1 MKNPKRNPVER
12 FCALLLAFIMVF
24 TLVLPDGA
32 LSVSAAGNNSDEA
45 SGEPEASTEKT
56 TDVEVTIF
64 EKVPTTEN
72 PDNKVA
78 IQGADLQIKEA
89 DTDNVVANGQ
99 SDANGKVKVENL
111 TYDTEKSYEYT
122 VSKAGYQSLE
132 NKSVSIG
139 TVNEVE
145 VTLEMSDISLGD
157 LSAVEL
163 SPNKEGVPSQVQAV
177 INNKIDN
184 FEVGGAAQYK
194 WESSNPAVADVDGN
208 GLITAKGRGSATITV
223 SRNGKSA
230 QTTIKVK
237 EVPSMELNVTP
248 DNGTDVKSV
257 TAKASLPTDA
267 AGGTVTFSVN
277 GADNVVNVAADGTA
291 ELILNGAVMGTLNI
305 SAVYSGNELYYE
317 ASASTN
323 GSYKQSK
330 DITLKDEK
338 NSSNTTIT
346 YGVNEVPA
354 LSVFDAEDRV
364 VTFSSSDSSVIE
376 ATPDGKLT
384 VKGEG
389 TAKIIA
395 TAAESDN
402 YTEASA
408 SYEVTVNKN
417 TIKNTITFADFE
429 WNVADASKVYDGNKK
444 IRITGTLKNADVI
457 DNVQVTV
464 SAQLKKSGVGSY
476 SEFTVTDDDADI
488 NLKGA
493 NNYKITTDFSN
504 KNVQLAEGKTVNITP
519 RPVYV
524 KVAVKEGK
532 TTKFAYG
539 TIKAD
544 LQTAVEENY
553 EVVLAGKYEDG
564 NILEP
569 DKEQGLLSPAKLEL
583 KNYAKV
589 ALKGFNDNNTVYY
602 VGGYTA
608 EVIPVITNKNAGN
621 YEIRVDSENIAK
633 YSSDLTIEKEKET
646 QASLNDLVKI
656 VGADG
661 IYQNEKD
668 GSVYIRGNQAV
679 TLKLEFKETNAYY
692 DQIWVSKGE
701 KQADG
706 QEIYYDAIN
715 SGISFDDSKDKEYT
729 LKVSLRNSK
738 NAETVTDGVEYQK
751 ITVDAISPTADFKD
765 LGNAGQFNKVLPN
778 NWKGFGNF
786 SKDKIK
792 KYLVT
797 SDDATSKV
805 KSLKTCKITVDND
818 DAEAIVE
825 KISEAVKNDSVWEE
839 TSSVET
845 SSVKFDKEGNY
856 IVLALVEDNVGNK
869 AVYASNGLVFDL
881 TAPDVSVKI
890 IEPEENTGCNQ
901 KVNFT
906 VEINDKDITSGVDKI
921 EVIAMDSDKDEDVTA
936 EYIETVKV
944 AGGFDED
951 NKMVIDS
958 CTLNSEKINT
968 IVGSEQDGT
977 LQSIQAHANFTVNGE
992 LSINK
997 YQSGYAIV
1005 KVIVYDKAGNNKE
1018 ITTKREKVD
1027 VVAPKVNV
1035 KYDKDSATNSKYINS
1050 SERTMTITYT
1060 ERNFIK
1066 SGLRFKVSVNGTES
1080 DNLTLDELEALECVT
1095 VNGPV
1100 DSENGSEPDNYKDDR
1115 TNTYQITFSGDGAYE
1130 VIPKITDAAGNT
1142 NMNTNGKIE
1151 IEYENSNS
1159 QANELFVLDSTA
1171 PTVDVKYSPEKSVR
1185 ENEYFNS
1192 KRTMT
1197 LTITERNFDES
1208 TLKFKLVSDGETV
1221 ESDNKS
1227 DTEKEKVLTMK
1238 DLTEK
1243 GLVIKK
1249 TEDKEAEVNEEKR
1262 TDARKIVYEI
1272 EFNNDGF
1279 YQLIPYLTDLAGNE
1293 YNGSIESEITKYQE
1307 FCIDKKAPEV
1317 TVKYNDNELTLHNDK
1332 YFNQQRTAEVT
1343 IKERNFNADDLEF
1356 TLTRDGDKQTYKG
1369 FSALEQAIG
1378 KLKDCDITEIKDSEE
1393 KTAKQK
1399 HTDERV
1405 HTFSITFGQ
1414 KGEDYDYKISVKT
1427 TDLAGNSNDSVKDEN
1442 IGAETVA
1449 TGKEF
1454 TVDMLAPSFSI
1465 SYELLDDEGNV
1476 SSKIKESEVTTNE
1489 DKRVYKNK
1497 TIKAKVTIE
1506 ERNFKSTEDVFKDSI
1521 KVIEEATD
1529 VAGVAVEVKN
1539 QQNVAESLDKWNA
1552 ESGTIKYTNTGF
1564 VFEEEANYTFNLS
1577 YTDLAGN
1584 TAELVPQSDKG
1595 YRFTVDKTAP
1605 TGSLLVKNENLLER
1619 LVEKLLD
1626 EVSFKFF
1633 NLKSKSIEVTTKGL
1647 DVTSPIKV
1655 SYYKDWQDGHG
1666 DFDALEEEALSSKSW
1681 TKLNL
1686 KGREEEEEKKEYNI
1700 AKEEKEYS
1708 YLVEKDEQFVPY
1720 ARIEDKAGNIVYL
1733 NNDGIICESKVADIN
1748 INIDTK
1754 KPSTAAF
1761 EVKEEDVVYN
1771 GNVEFNIDVKDEATK
1786 DKNNKKDVY
1795 SGINE
1800 IKYEV
1805 YSAESPEGADGN
1817 VKGTISFEPSERVQY
1832 YNIPNIKI
1840 PVKEQSRYNSNDVTI
1855 KVTVIDNAGN
1865 ENYDTKNLKIDIT
1878 DPSIDVSYNN
1888 NDVKNETYF
1897 KNNRTMTIKYT
1908 ERNITPDG
1916 LTFDFVAGDVTYK
1929 KIKLEK
1935 LRSEISEKNLG
1946 ITISEGK
1953 DSQASVDAKDY
1964 TDDRTLTYSITF
1976 DGGKEK
1982 DMDYQIIPYIE
1993 DLAGNTSYKTDESG
2007 KIIDNVKYANGKVAS
2022 QKFTVDKV
2030 QPEMNVSYY
2039 LVDSNGNRG
2048 EKIEVSTDKINR
2060 LYKNKTIRAVVKI
2073 TERNFALENGFS
2085 EEDKQVIPHFTWTN
2099 YDGNQGS
2106 VADYEAAATNL
2117 TNWLTS
2123 DKVIRT
2129 QSFDFIADGDY
2140 SFTMEYTDLA
2150 GNSLKEEYGTH
2161 YCTVD
2166 KTAPKIHVEYT
2177 SDNQTVQP
2185 GEIELNRLYK
2195 NKDITATVTI
2205 EERNFQRENN
2215 AVNFE
2220 NGQMSLSYT
2229 AKNLQG
2235 SDINTENYTGTANT
2249 RGEWSTNVYTRT
2261 KTFTFSQDANYTLG
2275 LVYRDLAGNE
2285 AVYDTRYFTVDKTAP
2300 TGSMTIEDNSGTAKT
2315 WIQWIQQVF
2324 FDIFTQSQ
2332 KGVSMTSA
2340 DETAGVAS
2348 TQYYKYHPD
2357 SESRHTFDGL
2367 STQNLDSIS
2376 SWSDGYSTSVNADEQ
2391 VIVYEKITDRAGNV
2405 TYINNQ
2411 EGVIADNTS
2420 PTAPEIKITAAE
2432 PAQGIYNASVP
2443 FTIDV
2448 TDPENGGTYAGLK
2461 EVSYEITN
2469 NGKVT
2474 QSGNYNSDLSDP
2486 TARVHNIHRSE
2497 TVNAEL
2503 NNSNHVTIKVK
2514 AVDYAGNQSEATK
2527 DLKIDIT
2534 HPEVTITFDL
2544 NNPLNGKYYKTTRTA
2559 TISVKERNF
2568 DTNAVDLKI
2577 TNTDGTMPSVSGWSI
2592 SSQAGESDDAI
2603 NTCRV
2608 EFSAD
2613 GDYNMTMQC
2622 KDQAGNESNT
2632 VKVDEFTIDKTIPV
2646 ISVSY
2651 DNNSAATPGYY
2662 NANRTATITIKEHN
2676 FNAAEVNSQIT
2687 AALQGSGISAPG
2699 VGGWSNSGDTH
2710 TASVTFSDDGDYTF
2724 DIDYTDLAGNAAADY
2739 TQDSF
2744 TVDKTKPEVE
2754 FFDIEDKSA
2763 NNGVVAPGVKYSD
2776 VNYLESGVEIKIEGA
2791 EHESKELTGSRSS
2804 IANGE
2809 SIKMNDFEY
2818 TQDNDDVYTMTA
2830 VISDKAGNKT
2840 EKKIMFSVNRFG
2852 SNYSFSDTT
2861 KEFLDEVYSNSAK
2874 DLVITETNVDSLVFN
2889 GISYSLDNKTTE
2901 LKQGTDYTVKE
2912 TGGEGSWKQY
2922 TYTIKKENF
2931 EKEGRYSVTID
2942 SEDKATNTMNNKVKE
2957 RNINFVID
2965 KTPPTV
2971 VITGIE
2977 ESSYRA
2983 DSRDMS
2989 VNVSDNTAV
2998 KRLDIMVDGKSVA
3011 TYSQEDVKEAGGK
3024 IVYTLNSSNSKQK
3037 VKAVAVDMADNEAT
3051 SDNHNILITTN
3062 LFIQYINNK
3071 PLFIGSIIALV
3082 LIAGGA
3088 IYFFVFRRKKSEDA
3102 ADAN

>member
-56 TDVEVTIF
+56 TDVEFTIF

-89 DTDNVVANGQ
+89 GTDNVVANGQ

-267 AGGTVTFSVN
+267 TGGTVTFSVN
-277 GADNVVNVAADGTA
+277 GADNVVDVAADGTA

-364 VTFSSSDSSVIE
+364 VTFSSDDPKVIE
-376 ATPDGKLT
+376 ATPEGKLT
-384 VKGEG
+384 VKGAG
-389 TAKIIA
+389 TAKITA

-402 YTEASA
+402 YIKASA
-408 SYEVTVNKN
+408 SYNIIVSQKPIGE
-417 TIKNTITFADFE
+417 ITFDDFE
-429 WNVADASKVYDGNKK
+429 WNTTSASKVYDRSKK
-444 IRITGTLKNADVI
+444 ISITGTLKSDKLVGNDQI
-457 DNVQVTV
+457 TVTV
-464 SAQLKKSGVGSY
+464 NAQLKKEDVGNY
-476 SEFTVTDDDADI
+476 SEFTITDADSDI

-544 LQTAVEENY
+544 LQKAVEENY

-646 QASLNDLVKI
+646 QASLNNLVEI

-679 TLKLEFKETNAYY
+679 TLKLNFKETNAYY

-729 LKVSLRNSK
+729 LRVSLRNSK
-738 NAETVTDGVEYQK
+738 NASTVTDGVEYQK
-751 ITVDAISPTADFKD
+751 ITVDATSPTADFKD

-778 NWKGFGNF
+778 DWKGFGNF

-818 DAEAIVE
+818 EAEAIVE
-825 KISEAVKNDSVWEE
+825 KISEAVKNDSVWE
-839 TSSVET
+839 ET

-881 TAPDVSVKI
+881 TKPTVTIKADDAKEEAGPDGN
-890 IEPEENTGCNQ
+890 IE
-901 KVNFT
+901 FT
-906 VEINDKDITSGVDKI
+906 IDVNDKDITSGIDRVEIKTLDAGK
-921 EVIAMDSDKDEDVTA
+921 EVSSEEVNSAGTWDSSLESIKNHSSFSF
-936 EYIETVKV
+936 K
-944 AGGFDED
+944 
-951 NKMVIDS
+951 K
-958 CTLNSEKINT
+958 TLNIN
-968 IVGSEQDGT
+968 E
-977 LQSIQAHANFTVNGE
+977 
-992 LSINK
+992 
-997 YQSGYAIV
+997 YPSGYAEIQV
-1005 KVIVYDKAGNNKE
+1005 TAYDKAENDSETASK
-1018 ITTKREKVD
+1018 TVQVD
-1027 VVAPKVNV
+1027 VIKPEVKVS
-1035 KYDKDSATNSKYINS
+1035 YDSTSS
-1050 SERTMTITYT
+1050 SEYIKSNTRTMTITYT
-1060 ERNFIK
+1060 ERNFTED
-1066 SGLRFKVSVNGTES
+1066 GLAFDVSIDNEQKTVSLNELKTFEPRITVAKGT
-1080 DNLTLDELEALECVT
+1080 
-1095 VNGPV
+1095 
-1100 DSENGSEPDNYKDDR
+1100 SENADEHVY
-1115 TNTYQITFSGDGAYE
+1115 TLTFNGDGAYK

-1142 NMNTNGKIE
+1142 NMNINGKIE

-1159 QANELFVLDSTA
+1159 QANELFVLDNTA
-1171 PTVDVKYSPEKSVR
+1171 PQISVSYDKDSETNPKSEYVKD
-1185 ENEYFNS
+1185 S
-1192 KRTMT
+1192 KREMT
-1197 LTITERNFDES
+1197 IVYTERNFTENGLTFNVSINGEKKEDVS
-1208 TLKFKLVSDGETV
+1208 LKELKKIDAEHIKVSEPEDSQKDVKELKNYTNDRTNKYTITFIGDGAYEVTPKITDAAGNTNDGV
-1221 ESDNKS
+1221 
-1227 DTEKEKVLTMK
+1227 TYA
-1238 DLTEK
+1238 
-1243 GLVIKK
+1243 
-1249 TEDKEAEVNEEKR
+1249 DKESSANELFILDSTAPKV
-1262 TDARKIVYEI
+1262 TITYNDD
-1272 EFNNDGF
+1272 NNDVKVH
-1279 YQLIPYLTDLAGNE
+1279 
-1293 YNGSIESEITKYQE
+1293 NG
-1307 FCIDKKAPEV
+1307 
-1317 TVKYNDNELTLHNDK
+1317 K
-1332 YFNQQRTAEVT
+1332 YFNHKRSAKVSIE
-1343 IKERNFNADDLEF
+1343 ERNFNSENLGF
-1356 TLTRDGDKQTYKG
+1356 TLTRDNKSATYDS
-1369 FSALEQAIG
+1369 FEE
-1378 KLKDCDITEIKDSEE
+1378 LKKAVKDNKWEDCSIIEEIKDNQDDKTKETYDNKRTHEFKIEFGQENEE
-1393 KTAKQK
+1393 HDYTI
-1399 HTDERV
+1399 
-1405 HTFSITFGQ
+1405 SIT
-1414 KGEDYDYKISVKT
+1414 T
-1427 TDLAGNSNDSVKDEN
+1427 TDLAGNSNSSVADKH

-1454 TVDMLAPSFSI
+1454 TVDMLAPV
-1465 SYELLDDEGNV
+1465 L
-1476 SSKIKESEVTTNE
+1476 
-1489 DKRVYKNK
+1489 
-1497 TIKAKVTIE
+1497 
-1506 ERNFKSTEDVFKDSI
+1506 
-1521 KVIEEATD
+1521 
-1529 VAGVAVEVKN
+1529 EVK
-1539 QQNVAESLDKWNA
+1539 
-1552 ESGTIKYTNTGF
+1552 Y
-1564 VFEEEANYTFNLS
+1564 
-1577 YTDLAGN
+1577 
-1584 TAELVPQSDKG
+1584 
-1595 YRFTVDKTAP
+1595 FT
-1605 TGSLLVKNENLLER
+1605 
-1619 LVEKLLD
+1619 
-1626 EVSFKFF
+1626 
-1633 NLKSKSIEVTTKGL
+1633 
-1647 DVTSPIKV
+1647 
-1655 SYYKDWQDGHG
+1655 YKD
-1666 DFDALEEEALSSKSW
+1666 
-1681 TKLNL
+1681 
-1686 KGREEEEEKKEYNI
+1686 KEG
-1700 AKEEKEYS
+1700 K
-1708 YLVEKDEQFVPY
+1708 
-1720 ARIEDKAGNIVYL
+1720 
-1733 NNDGIICESKVADIN
+1733 
-1748 INIDTK
+1748 
-1754 KPSTAAF
+1754 
-1761 EVKEEDVVYN
+1761 
-1771 GNVEFNIDVKDEATK
+1771 
-1786 DKNNKKDVY
+1786 
-1795 SGINE
+1795 
-1800 IKYEV
+1800 
-1805 YSAESPEGADGN
+1805 
-1817 VKGTISFEPSERVQY
+1817 
-1832 YNIPNIKI
+1832 
-1840 PVKEQSRYNSNDVTI
+1840 
-1855 KVTVIDNAGN
+1855 
-1865 ENYDTKNLKIDIT
+1865 
-1878 DPSIDVSYNN
+1878 
-1888 NDVKNETYF
+1888 
-1897 KNNRTMTIKYT
+1897 
-1908 ERNITPDG
+1908 
-1916 LTFDFVAGDVTYK
+1916 
-1929 KIKLEK
+1929 
-1935 LRSEISEKNLG
+1935 
-1946 ITISEGK
+1946 EGK
-1953 DSQASVDAKDY
+1953 DEITEDIENAKC
-1964 TDDRTLTYSITF
+1964 
-1976 DGGKEK
+1976 EK
-1982 DMDYQIIPYIE
+1982 DRF
-1993 DLAGNTSYKTDESG
+1993 YKNAP
-2007 KIIDNVKYANGKVAS
+2007 ID
-2022 QKFTVDKV
+2022 
-2030 QPEMNVSYY
+2030 M
-2039 LVDSNGNRG
+2039 
-2048 EKIEVSTDKINR
+2048 EVS
-2060 LYKNKTIRAVVKI
+2060 I
-2073 TERNFALENGFS
+2073 TERNFDKESLKLSYTAIDALEKTIEDAKATSS
-2085 EEDKQVIPHFTWTN
+2085 EWDKKTKTFKFDKEAN
-2099 YDGNQGS
+2099 YTLNS
-2106 VADYEAAATNL
+2106 
-2117 TNWLTS
+2117 
-2123 DKVIRT
+2123 I
-2129 QSFDFIADGDY
+2129 
-2140 SFTMEYTDLA
+2140 EYTDLA
-2150 GNSLKEEYGTH
+2150 GNSLKVAGQY
-2161 YCTVD
+2161 YFTVD
-2166 KTAPKIHVEYT
+2166 KTAPTGKIIMSSDTNEPGIKKQMSSTTLFEKFENFIFGLFSNNKINLTMEGEDTISSVDEIKYYLDEGATGIITNLEKLNKNPWTLYTAPLSFNKENSKFVPYLYLKDKAGNETYITSNGVIYDTAKPNAPQITITTKEPVLAGVSDSGIEIFNSDVEFSISVEDPVVNGTYSGLASVSYKIINNGTVTQKGSFDKELKPASMMVQSIEDKKVKVEASQNNSNDIVIEVTATDNAGNTTTEKKQIAIDTTPPEITVSYDNNNVANGKYFKADRTMTVEYKERNFDESKLT
-2177 SDNQTVQP
+2177 FDVTTNGKSQTVSLSQLKNGEVNGIKVISGPEDSEKTKEFETYTDNRTNTYKILFNAGGNNGDMDYSIVPHIIDKANNKQNKETQYKAGTEAKTEFTIDKKAPVISMAYSAEGETINP
-2185 GEIELNRLYK
+2185 GGNEVSRVYR
-2195 NKDITATVTI
+2195 NKTITATATI
-2205 EERNFQRENN
+2205 EERNFSNSNSFSEDPKQMNLTYD
-2215 AVNFE
+2215 ALNF
-2220 NGQMSLSYT
+2220 
-2229 AKNLQG
+2229 QG
-2235 SDINTENYTGTANT
+2235 SKVNTENYTGTANT

-2376 SWSDGYSTSVNADEQ
+2376 NWSDGYSTSVNADEQ

-3037 VKAVAVDMADNEAT
+3037 VKAVAVDMADNEAS

-3088 IYFFVFRRKKSEDA
+3088 VYFFVFRRKKSEDA

>member
-56 TDVEVTIF
+56 TDVEFTIF

-89 DTDNVVANGQ
+89 GTDNVVANGQ

-122 VSKAGYQSLE
+122 VSKAGYQALE

-184 FEVGGAAQYK
+184 FEVGGAPQYK

-267 AGGTVTFSVN
+267 TGGTVTFSVN
-277 GADNVVNVAADGTA
+277 GADNVVDVAADGTA

-444 IRITGTLKNADVI
+444 VRITGSLKNADVI

-464 SAQLKKSGVGSY
+464 SAQLKKSDVGSY
-476 SEFTVTDDDADI
+476 SKFTVTDDDSDI
-488 NLKGA
+488 KLKGA
-493 NNYKITTDFSN
+493 NNYKITTDFSE
-504 KNVQLAEGKTVNITP
+504 KEVQLAEGKTVNITP
-519 RPVYV
+519 RPVYI
-524 KVAVKEGK
+524 KAAVKEGK
-532 TTKFAYG
+532 TTEFAYG
-539 TIKAD
+539 TSKAD
-544 LQTAVEENY
+544 LQKAVEENY
-553 EVVLAGKYEDG
+553 EVVLAGTKGRIDETQS
-564 NILEP
+564 
-569 DKEQGLLSPAKLEL
+569 QGLIKEETIDL
-583 KNYAKV
+583 KDYAKV
-589 ALKGFNDNNTVYY
+589 ELAGLNKETVYY
-602 VGGYTA
+602 VEEYKS
-608 EVIPVITNKNAGN
+608 EVIPVVTNKDAGN
-621 YEIRVDSENIAK
+621 YEIRVNSENIAK
-633 YSSDLTIEKEKET
+633 YSSDLKIEKEKET
-646 QASLNDLVKI
+646 QASLNELVEI

-661 IYQNEKD
+661 IYQND
-668 GSVYIRGNQAV
+668 GSVYIRGNETA
-679 TLKLEFKETNAYY
+679 TLKLNFKKTNAYY

-715 SGISFDDSKDKEYT
+715 SGIRFDDSKDKEYN

-738 NAETVTDGVEYQK
+738 NASTVTDGVEYQK
-751 ITVDAISPTADFKD
+751 ITVDATSPTADFKD

-778 NWKGFGNF
+778 DWKGFGNF
-786 SKDKIK
+786 SNDKIEE
-792 KYLVT
+792 YRVT

-825 KISEAVKNDSVWEE
+825 KISEAVKNDSVWEK
-839 TSSVET
+839 TDT
-845 SSVKFDKEGNY
+845 VKFDKKGNY

-881 TAPDVSVKI
+881 TVPTVTIKANKAKETDGPDGNV
-890 IEPEENTGCNQ
+890 E
-901 KVNFT
+901 FT
-906 VEINDKDITSGVDKI
+906 INVNDKDITSGIDRVEIKTLDTGK
-921 EVIAMDSDKDEDVTA
+921 EVSSEEVNSADVVGAWDSSLESIK
-936 EYIETVKV
+936 KHSS
-944 AGGFDED
+944 FSF
-951 NKMVIDS
+951 KK
-958 CTLNSEKINT
+958 TL
-968 IVGSEQDGT
+968 D
-977 LQSIQAHANFTVNGE
+977 
-992 LSINK
+992 INK
-997 YQSGYAIV
+997 YPSGYAEIQV
-1005 KVIVYDKAGNNKE
+1005 TAYDKAGNQNE
-1018 ITTKREKVD
+1018 PVSETVKVD
-1027 VVAPKVNV
+1027 VIKPEVKVS
-1035 KYDKDSATNSKYINS
+1035 YDSTLNSEYIKSNT
-1050 SERTMTITYT
+1050 RKMIITYT
-1060 ERNFIK
+1060 ERNFIED
-1066 SGLRFKVSVNGTES
+1066 GLTFDVSIDGVENKNVKLADIDQRISVAKTSEEK
-1080 DNLTLDELEALECVT
+1080 DKHVYTLTF
-1095 VNGPV
+1095 N
-1100 DSENGSEPDNYKDDR
+1100 
-1115 TNTYQITFSGDGAYE
+1115 GDGAYK
-1130 VIPKITDAAGNT
+1130 VTPHIKDAAGNT
-1142 NMNTNGKIE
+1142 NNGVT
-1151 IEYENSNS
+1151 YEEESN
-1159 QANELFVLDSTA
+1159 ANELFILDSTA
-1171 PTVDVKYSPEKSVR
+1171 PRIDVSYETATTSKYLNKQEQIMTVTY
-1185 ENEYFNS
+1185 
-1192 KRTMT
+1192 
-1197 LTITERNFDES
+1197 TERNFTEDGLTFDISINGGKEKGY
-1208 TLKFKLVSDGETV
+1208 TLKQLEKLNYVKSVSEPVDSEKASNLETYTNERTNTYKITFKGNNSY
-1221 ESDNKS
+1221 
-1227 DTEKEKVLTMK
+1227 KVTPH
-1238 DLTEK
+1238 
-1243 GLVIKK
+1243 I
-1249 TEDKEAEVNEEKR
+1249 
-1262 TDARKIVYEI
+1262 
-1272 EFNNDGF
+1272 
-1279 YQLIPYLTDLAGNE
+1279 TDLAGNTAS
-1293 YNGSIESEITKYQE
+1293 GAAQE
-1307 FCIDKKAPEV
+1307 FVMDDTAPEV
-1317 TVKYNDNELTLHNDK
+1317 TVTYNDDKLELHNGK
-1332 YFNQQRTAEVT
+1332 YFNQQRTATVT
-1343 IKERNFNADDLEF
+1343 IKERNFDAEKLGF
-1356 TLTRDGDKQTYKG
+1356 SLTRKGIEKKYDK
-1369 FSALEQAIG
+1369 FSDLSEDISSWA
-1378 KLKDCDITEIKDSEE
+1378 DCDITGIVDSQAEE
-1393 KTAKQK
+1393 ENPESY
-1399 HTDERV
+1399 TDERTQ
-1405 HTFSITFGQ
+1405 TFTITFG
-1414 KGEDYDYKISVKT
+1414 KDGKDYDYEFSVNV
-1427 TDLAGNSNDSVKDEN
+1427 TDLAGNSNNKVVTDKFAKVK
-1442 IGAETVA
+1442 
-1449 TGKEF
+1449 TGDGF
-1454 TVDMLAPSFSI
+1454 TVDMVAPV
-1465 SYELLDDEGNV
+1465 LDLTYNTTTDVTADIIKNSDCFYTNAKKMSV
-1476 SSKIKESEVTTNE
+1476 KIAIT
-1489 DKRVYKNK
+1489 
-1497 TIKAKVTIE
+1497 
-1506 ERNFKSTEDVFKDSI
+1506 ERNFAKNPKFEDEKPEFGDEKPKIDEKAKDVSG
-1521 KVIEEATD
+1521 EAITTFESHD
-1529 VAGVAVEVKN
+1529 I
-1539 QQNVAESLDKWNA
+1539 QQAKDWKTPEDN
-1552 ESGTIKYTNTGF
+1552 KYTF
-1564 VFEEEANYTFNLS
+1564 DLEYDKEANYTIKVT

-1584 TAELVPQSDKG
+1584 KAILGGTDKEMPDTS
-1595 YRFTVDKTAP
+1595 FTLDWTAP
-1605 TGSLLVKNENLLER
+1605 SGSVKVGDGSGEQGLIDR
-1619 LVEKLLD
+1619 L
-1626 EVSFKFF
+1626 FKFF
-1633 NLKSKSIEVTTKGL
+1633 VKAIKDKNEYIT
-1647 DVTSPIKV
+1647 VTSSDEISPVKV
-1655 SYYKDWQDGHG
+1655 SYYKY
-1666 DFDALEEEALSSKSW
+1666 
-1681 TKLNL
+1681 NP
-1686 KGREEEEEKKEYNI
+1686 EEKSSSLDETGKGESKKLKVLENLSDWKELSKDYEKNKNEKSYTVPVKL
-1700 AKEEKEYS
+1700 KE
-1708 YLVEKDEQFVPY
+1708 QIIPY
-1720 ARIEDKAGNIVYL
+1720 VKIEDKAGNITYL
-1733 NNDGIICESKVADIN
+1733 NGDGIILE
-1748 INIDTK
+1748 DTK
-1754 KPSTAAF
+1754 PSLDI
-1761 EVKEEDVVYN
+1761 VKEEKAVYN
-1771 GNVEFNIDVKDEATK
+1771 GDVKFSIEAK
-1786 DKNNKKDVY
+1786 DIEFGADGKPVY
-1795 SGINE
+1795 SGIKGLACKIYNGTTCTQSEIYGEINKDFIDNE
-1800 IKYEV
+1800 EAKKYFEDEIGDKGDELNTANKKNERVKRLKKEV
-1805 YSAESPEGADGN
+1805 LIDSKKNNSNN
-1817 VKGTISFEPSERVQY
+1817 VKIAVLVQ
-1832 YNIPNIKI
+1832 
-1840 PVKEQSRYNSNDVTI
+1840 
-1855 KVTVIDNAGN
+1855 DNAGN
-1865 ENYDTKNLKIDIT
+1865 THFVEESIKIDIT
-1878 DPSIDVSYNN
+1878 KPSITVSYDNN
-1888 NDVKNETYF
+1888 NVQNGTYF
-1897 KNNRTMTIKYT
+1897 NSNRTMTITYK
-1908 ERNITPDG
+1908 ERNIAQEG
-1916 LTFDFVAGDVTYK
+1916 LTFNFNDEN
-1929 KIKLEK
+1929 IKLKDLEDK
-1935 LRSEISEKNLG
+1935 KSLG
-1946 ITISEGK
+1946 VEVLKIE
-1953 DSQASVDAKDY
+1953 DSQENKKPEEY
-1964 TDDRTLTYSITF
+1964 TDARTLTCTIKFS
-1976 DGGKEK
+1976 GE
-1982 DMDYQIIPYIE
+1982 DMDYQIIPHIE
-1993 DLAGNTSYKTDESG
+1993 DLAGNKNDSIT
-2007 KIIDNVKYANGKVAS
+2007 YADGTMAS

-2073 TERNFALENGFS
+2073 TERNFALKDSFS
-2085 EEDKQVIPHFTWTN
+2085 KEGNQVVPTFTWTK
-2099 YDGNQGS
+2099 YDGSSTRVEDLEEN
-2106 VADYEAAATNL
+2106 AKTLKE
-2117 TNWLTS
+2117 WKTS

-2129 QSFDFIADGDY
+2129 QSFDFVADGDY
-2140 SFTMEYTDLA
+2140 SFTMKYTDLA
-2150 GNSLKEEYGTH
+2150 GNPTKYTDLDENSTSEYKERWF
-2161 YCTVD
+2161 TVD

-2220 NGQMSLSYT
+2220 NGQM
-2229 AKNLQG
+2229 NLTYDALNFQG
-2235 SDINTENYTGTANT
+2235 SKVNTENYTSTANT
-2249 RGEWSTNVYTRT
+2249 RNVWSSNGYTRT
-2261 KTFTFSQDANYTLG
+2261 KSFEFSVDANYTLG

-2300 TGSMTIEDNSGTAKT
+2300 TGSMTIEDNNGTAKT

-2367 STQNLDSIS
+2367 SIQNLDSIS
-2376 SWSDGYSTSVNADEQ
+2376 NWSDGYSTSVNADEQ

-2957 RNINFVID
+2957 SNINFVID

-3088 IYFFVFRRKKSEDA
+3088 IYFFIFRRKKSEDA

>member
-1 MKNPKRNPVER
+1 MKNSKRNPVER

-56 TDVEVTIF
+56 TDVEFTIF

-89 DTDNVVANGQ
+89 GTNNVVANGQ
-99 SDANGKVKVENL
+99 SDANGKVKVEKL

-267 AGGTVTFSVN
+267 TGGTVTFSVN
-277 GADNVVNVAADGTA
+277 GADNVVDVAADGTA
-291 ELILNGAVMGTLNI
+291 ELVLNGAVMGTLNI

-330 DITLKDEK
+330 GITLKDEK

-364 VTFSSSDSSVIE
+364 VTFSSDDPKVIE
-376 ATPDGKLT
+376 ATPEGTLT
-384 VKGEG
+384 VKGAG
-389 TAKIIA
+389 TAKITA
-395 TAAESDN
+395 TAEESDN

-444 IRITGTLKNADVI
+444 VRITGTLKNADVI

-464 SAQLKKSGVGSY
+464 SAQLKKSDVGSY
-476 SEFTVTDDDADI
+476 SKFTVIDDDSDI
-488 NLKGA
+488 TLKGA
-493 NNYKITTDFSN
+493 DNYVITTEFS
-504 KNVQLAEGKTVNITP
+504 KKKVQLAEGKTVNITP
-519 RPVYV
+519 RSVYV
-524 KVAVKEGK
+524 KAAVKEGK
-532 TTKFAYG
+532 TTELSYG
-539 TIKAD
+539 KTKKE
-544 LQTAVEENY
+544 LQEFVEENY
-553 EVVLAGKYEDG
+553 EVVLAGTKGCIDETQA
-564 NILEP
+564 
-569 DKEQGLLSPAKLEL
+569 QGLMGKDTIQLDE
-583 KNYAKV
+583 YAKV
-589 ALKGFNDNNTVYY
+589 ELDGFNDKEKVYY
-602 VGGYTA
+602 VGKYK
-608 EVIPVITNKNAGN
+608 VLPVVEKEDAGN
-621 YEIRVDSENIAK
+621 YEIKVDTGNIGK
-633 YSSDLTIEKEKET
+633 YNANLTVKKET
-646 QASLNDLVKI
+646 ETQDNLKNLVD
-656 VGADG
+656 VVNADG

-668 GSVYIRGNQAV
+668 GSVYIRGNQSA
-679 TLKLEFKETNAYY
+679 TLKLKFKKANAYY

-701 KQADG
+701 KQQDG

-715 SGISFDDSKDKEYT
+715 SGISFDDSEDKVYS

-738 NAETVTDGVEYQK
+738 NAETVTDGEKY
-751 ITVDAISPTADFKD
+751 ININVDATSPTADFAD
-765 LGNAGQFNKVLPN
+765 LGSAGQFTNKVLPSWN
-778 NWKGFGNF
+778 GFKNF
-786 SKDKIK
+786 SNDKEK
-792 KYLVT
+792 TYFVT
-797 SDDATSKV
+797 ASDNGSEV
-805 KSLKTCKITVDND
+805 KSLKTCKVKIGSNDNN
-818 DAEAIVE
+818 AIVAA
-825 KISEAVKNDSVWEE
+825 ISNAVKNDSLWVEE
-839 TSSVET
+839 DT
-845 SSVKFDKEGNY
+845 VKFAEEGNY
-856 IVLALVEDNVGNK
+856 IILALVEDNVGNK
-869 AVYASNGLVFDL
+869 SVYASNGLVFDL
-881 TAPDVSVKI
+881 TTPTVTITADSVDPKVGPDG
-890 IEPEENTGCNQ
+890 T
-901 KVNFT
+901 VNFQVEVNDT
-906 VEINDKDITSGVDKI
+906 NVTSGIEKVEI
-921 EVIAMDSDKDEDVTA
+921 IAMDSSNKEVSA
-936 EYIETVKV
+936 EEIENVKV
-944 AGGFDED
+944 SGGFDE
-951 NKMVIDS
+951 NSKKVTDS
-958 CTLNSEKINT
+958 YTLNSEEINK
-968 IVGSEQDGT
+968 IVGKEQDGT
-977 LQSIQAHANFTVNGE
+977 LESIQAHANFNIEGK

-997 YQSGYAIV
+997 YQSGYATV
-1005 KVIVYDKAGNNKE
+1005 KVIVYDKAGNQSDSAPR
-1018 ITTKREKVD
+1018 TVKVD
-1027 VVAPKVNV
+1027 VINPEIAVEYNI
-1035 KYDKDSATNSKYINS
+1035 DSDNEYIQS
-1050 SERTMTITYT
+1050 SSRTMTITYT
-1060 ERNFIK
+1060 ERNFKEGELTFDVSIDGDEVPDVVSLKDIK
-1066 SGLRFKVSVNGTES
+1066 EKTKERITASEVSSKEKDKHVCT
-1080 DNLTLDELEALECVT
+1080 LTF
-1095 VNGPV
+1095 N
-1100 DSENGSEPDNYKDDR
+1100 
-1115 TNTYQITFSGDGAYE
+1115 GDGAYK
-1130 VIPKITDAAGNT
+1130 VIPHITDAAGNKNEGIT
-1142 NMNTNGKIE
+1142 YKNQNSRANEIFILDKTAPEVNIKYNSDSDSQYIGNNTRTMTITYTERNFTKEGLTFDVSIDGVVQNVSLKDIKEKTKERITASEVISKETDKYVCTLTFKGDGAYKVIPHITDIVGNKNTKIE
-1151 IEYENSNS
+1151 YDNTDSK
-1159 QANELFVLDSTA
+1159 ANELFIL
-1171 PTVDVKYSPEKSVR
+1171 
-1185 ENEYFNS
+1185 
-1192 KRTMT
+1192 
-1197 LTITERNFDES
+1197 
-1208 TLKFKLVSDGETV
+1208 
-1221 ESDNKS
+1221 
-1227 DTEKEKVLTMK
+1227 
-1238 DLTEK
+1238 DLT
-1243 GLVIKK
+1243 
-1249 TEDKEAEVNEEKR
+1249 
-1262 TDARKIVYEI
+1262 
-1272 EFNNDGF
+1272 
-1279 YQLIPYLTDLAGNE
+1279 
-1293 YNGSIESEITKYQE
+1293 
-1307 FCIDKKAPEV
+1307 APEV
-1317 TVKYNDNELTLHNDK
+1317 TVTYNDDELALHNGK
-1332 YFNQQRTAEVT
+1332 YFNEQRTAT
-1343 IKERNFNADDLEF
+1343 ISIKERNFDSGKLGF
-1356 TLTRDGDKQTYKG
+1356 TLTRDG
-1369 FSALEQAIG
+1369 
-1378 KLKDCDITEIKDSEE
+1378 EE
-1393 KTAKQK
+1393 KTYNTFEELKKAVDGWDDCSITKNLEDNESDK
-1399 HTDERV
+1399 KPETYTDDRTQ
-1405 HTFSITFGQ
+1405 TFTITFGK
-1414 KGEDYDYKISVKT
+1414 KGDDHDYKISVKV
-1427 TDLAGNSNDSVKDEN
+1427 TDLAGNSNAGVTDKSAKVK
-1442 IGAETVA
+1442 
-1449 TGKEF
+1449 TGDDF
-1454 TVDMLAPSFSI
+1454 TVDMLAPK
-1465 SYELLDDEGNV
+1465 LDVKYYVHKDSEGKEV
-1476 SSKIKESEVTTNE
+1476 SSPIYITDSIGASEKSRFYKNATIFAEVTITEDNFVGESEF
-1489 DKRVYKNK
+1489 
-1497 TIKAKVTIE
+1497 AKGQMILTYE
-1506 ERNFKSTEDVFKDSI
+1506 AKDSQGI
-1521 KVIEEATD
+1521 DVETKDFKKLANTKEEWKTK
-1529 VAGVAVEVKN
+1529 EKN
-1539 QQNVAESLDKWNA
+1539 NVQ
-1552 ESGTIKYTNTGF
+1552 
-1564 VFEEEANYTFNLS
+1564 VFEFSMDANYKFGIS

-1584 TAELVPQSDKG
+1584 SVSCAP
-1595 YRFTVDKTAP
+1595 YYFTVDKTAP
-1605 TGSLLVKNENLLER
+1605 TGKIKMSSATDKPDSEKQMSSTTLFEQFKNFIFGLFSNKQIDIEMEGDDKTSS
-1619 LVEKLLD
+1619 VEEMKYYLD
-1626 EVSFKFF
+1626 EGATNIIS
-1633 NLKSKSIEVTTKGL
+1633 NLET
-1647 DVTSPIKV
+1647 
-1655 SYYKDWQDGHG
+1655 
-1666 DFDALEEEALSSKSW
+1666 
-1681 TKLNL
+1681 L
-1686 KGREEEEEKKEYNI
+1686 K
-1700 AKEEKEYS
+1700 EKEWEDYKS
-1708 YLVEKDEQFVPY
+1708 SISFSTENSKFVPY
-1720 ARIEDKAGNIVYL
+1720 LYLKDKAGNETYITSNGAIYDTAKPASPTIKITFTPKPKEGIYSADVPFTISVKDPEVDGTYSGLAEVSYKILNGVNVTQEGNYNSELNSANMVQEISKEETVKASL
-1733 NNDGIICESKVADIN
+1733 NN
-1748 INIDTK
+1748 
-1754 KPSTAAF
+1754 
-1761 EVKEEDVVYN
+1761 
-1771 GNVEFNIDVKDEATK
+1771 
-1786 DKNNKKDVY
+1786 
-1795 SGINE
+1795 
-1800 IKYEV
+1800 
-1805 YSAESPEGADGN
+1805 
-1817 VKGTISFEPSERVQY
+1817 
-1832 YNIPNIKI
+1832 
-1840 PVKEQSRYNSNDVTI
+1840 SNYVTI
-1855 KVTVIDNAGN
+1855 EVTAKDNAGN
-1865 ENYDTKNLKIDIT
+1865 ESEASKTIAIDIT
-1878 DPSIDVSYNN
+1878 KPELTVSYDK
-1888 NDVKNETYF
+1888 NDVKNGKYF
-1897 KNNRTMTIKYT
+1897 NADRTMTLTCK
-1908 ERNITPDG
+1908 ERN
-1916 LTFDFVAGDVTYK
+1916 FDAEKLMFDVTTNGK
-1929 KIKLEK
+1929 SKTVSLKDLQSDEDGIKV
-1935 LRSEISEKNLG
+1935 SEH
-1946 ITISEGK
+1946 T
-1953 DSQASVDAKDY
+1953 DSQSDKVFDNY
-1964 TDDRTLTYSITF
+1964 TDERTNTYKIHF
-1976 DGGKEK
+1976 NGGLNG
-1982 DMDYQIIPYIE
+1982 DMDYKIVPHITDKA
-1993 DLAGNTSYKTDESG
+1993 DLKNDGVDYDASVAPTEFTIDKKAPVISMAYSAEGETINPGES
-2007 KIIDNVKYANGKVAS
+2007 
-2022 QKFTVDKV
+2022 
-2030 QPEMNVSYY
+2030 
-2039 LVDSNGNRG
+2039 
-2048 EKIEVSTDKINR
+2048 EVSR
-2060 LYKNKTIRAVVKI
+2060 VYRNKTI
-2073 TERNFALENGFS
+2073 
-2085 EEDKQVIPHFTWTN
+2085 
-2099 YDGNQGS
+2099 
-2106 VADYEAAATNL
+2106 
-2117 TNWLTS
+2117 
-2123 DKVIRT
+2123 
-2129 QSFDFIADGDY
+2129 
-2140 SFTMEYTDLA
+2140 
-2150 GNSLKEEYGTH
+2150 
-2161 YCTVD
+2161 
-2166 KTAPKIHVEYT
+2166 
-2177 SDNQTVQP
+2177 
-2185 GEIELNRLYK
+2185 
-2195 NKDITATVTI
+2195 TATATI
-2205 EERNFQRENN
+2205 EERNFSNSNSFSEDPKQMNLTYD
-2215 AVNFE
+2215 ALNF
-2220 NGQMSLSYT
+2220 
-2229 AKNLQG
+2229 QG
-2235 SDINTENYTGTANT
+2235 SKVNTENYTGTANT
-2249 RGEWSTNVYTRT
+2249 RNVWSSNGYTRT
-2261 KTFTFSQDANYTLG
+2261 KSFEFSVDANYTLG

-2357 SESRHTFDGL
+2357 LESRHTFDGL

-2622 KDQAGNESNT
+2622 KDKAGNESNM
-2632 VKVDEFTIDKTIPV
+2632 VKVDEFTIDKTVPV

-2957 RNINFVID
+2957 SNINFVID

-3037 VKAVAVDMADNEAT
+3037 VKAVAVDMADNEAN
-3051 SDNHNILITTN
+3051 SDNHTILITTN

>member
-56 TDVEVTIF
+56 TDVEFTIF

-89 DTDNVVANGQ
+89 GTDNVVANGQ

-257 TAKASLPTDA
+257 TAKASLPADA

-277 GADNVVNVAADGTA
+277 GADNVVDVAADGTA

-330 DITLKDEK
+330 GITLKDEK

-364 VTFSSSDSSVIE
+364 VTFSSDDPKVIE
-376 ATPDGKLT
+376 ATPEGKLT
-384 VKGEG
+384 VKGAG
-389 TAKIIA
+389 TAKITA

-402 YTEASA
+402 YIKASA
-408 SYEVTVNKN
+408 SYNIIVSQKPIGE
-417 TIKNTITFADFE
+417 ITFDDFE
-429 WNVADASKVYDGNKK
+429 WNTTSASKVYDRSKK
-444 IRITGTLKNADVI
+444 ISITGTLKSDKLVGNDQI
-457 DNVQVTV
+457 TVTV
-464 SAQLKKSGVGSY
+464 NAQLKKEDVGNY
-476 SEFTVTDDDADI
+476 SEFTVTDADSDI

-544 LQTAVEENY
+544 LQKAVEENY

-589 ALKGFNDNNTVYY
+589 ALKGFNDNDTVYY
-602 VGGYTA
+602 VGSYTA

-646 QASLNDLVKI
+646 QASLNDLVEI

-661 IYQNEKD
+661 IYRNEKD
-668 GSVYIRGNQAV
+668 GSVYIRGNQAA
-679 TLKLEFKETNAYY
+679 TLKLNFKKTNAYY

-715 SGISFDDSKDKEYT
+715 SGINFDDSEDKEYT
-729 LKVSLRNSK
+729 LRVSLRNSK
-738 NAETVTDGVEYQK
+738 NASTVTDGVEYQK
-751 ITVDAISPTADFKD
+751 ITVDATSPTADFKD

-778 NWKGFGNF
+778 DWKGFGNF

-818 DAEAIVE
+818 EAEAIVE

-839 TSSVET
+839 KDSVQ
-845 SSVKFDKEGNY
+845 FNKEGNY

-881 TAPDVSVKI
+881 TAPDVSVEI
-890 IEPEENTGCNQ
+890 NEPKENDK
-901 KVNFT
+901 KVGFT
-906 VEINDKDITSGVDKI
+906 VKINDKDITSGVDEIK
-921 EVIAMDSDKDEDVTA
+921 VIAMDSDKDEDVTA

-951 NKMVIDS
+951 NKIVIDS

-977 LQSIQAHANFTVNGE
+977 LKSIQAHANFTVNGE
-992 LSINK
+992 LSIDK
-997 YQSGYAIV
+997 YQSGHATV
-1005 KVIVYDKAGNNKE
+1005 KVIVSDKARNSKDT
-1018 ITTKREKVD
+1018 IVTKKVD

-1035 KYDKDSATNSKYINS
+1035 KYDKNSGTSYIQG

-1060 ERNFIK
+1060 ERNFTEE
-1066 SGLRFKVSVNGTES
+1066 GLTFDVLINNAQKTVSLNELKTFEPRISVATGTSEKADEHVYTLTFK
-1080 DNLTLDELEALECVT
+1080 
-1095 VNGPV
+1095 
-1100 DSENGSEPDNYKDDR
+1100 
-1115 TNTYQITFSGDGAYE
+1115 GDGAYK
-1130 VIPKITDAAGNT
+1130 VIPHIKDTAGNT
-1142 NMNTNGKIE
+1142 NNGVT
-1151 IEYENSNS
+1151 YEDESN
-1159 QANELFVLDSTA
+1159 ANELFILDGTA
-1171 PTVDVKYSPEKSVR
+1171 PKINVTYSPEKSVR

-1192 KRTMT
+1192 ERKMT
-1197 LTITERNFDES
+1197 LTITERNFDKS
-1208 TLKFKLVSDGETV
+1208 TLKFDLISDGET
-1221 ESDNKS
+1221 KAGL
-1227 DTEKEKVLTMK
+1227 TKEELIKN
-1238 DLTEK
+1238 
-1243 GLVIKK
+1243 GLVITTKD
-1249 TEDKEAEVNEEKR
+1249 TESEFNEEQH
-1262 TDARKIVYEI
+1262 TDDRNIVYEI

-1293 YNGSIESEITKYQE
+1293 YEGSAESEITKYQE

-1317 TVKYNDNELTLHNDK
+1317 TVKYNDNDNKLKLHNGK
-1332 YFNQQRTAEVT
+1332 YFNQQRIAEVT

-1399 HTDERV
+1399 HTDERA

-1414 KGEDYDYKISVKT
+1414 KDEDHDYTISVVAM
-1427 TDLAGNSNDSVKDEN
+1427 DLAGKSNSSVTDKN

-1454 TVDMLAPSFSI
+1454 TVDMLAPTLTVQ
-1465 SYELLDDEGNV
+1465 YYVYQDKNGNELDEEH
-1476 SSKIKESEVTTNE
+1476 KESITEKINSE
-1489 DKRVYKNK
+1489 DCYKNAS
-1497 TIKAKVTIE
+1497 IHAEVIID
-1506 ERNFKSTEDVFKDSI
+1506 ERNFSEEKNGKDSFVENQMNLEYSA
-1521 KVIEEATD
+1521 KTYD
-1529 VAGVAVEVKN
+1529 KTEVKTTNFSDIAKERENWKPN
-1539 QQNVAESLDKWNA
+1539 QENRKDNIETLNLEFSED
-1552 ESGTIKYTNTGF
+1552 
-1564 VFEEEANYTFNLS
+1564 ANYTLS
-1577 YTDLAGN
+1577 ITYKDLAGN
-1584 TAELVPQSDKG
+1584 SISYASPK
-1595 YRFTVDKTAP
+1595 FTVDKTAP
-1605 TGSLLVKNENLLER
+1605 TGKIQIGKDEKDVGIIGKVFDFIYSFFTNNNKTEITMVGTDTMSPIVEQKYYIEKNRDIKNGNTGYER
-1619 LVEKLLD
+1619 L
-1626 EVSFKFF
+1626 S
-1633 NLKSKSIEVTTKGL
+1633 
-1647 DVTSPIKV
+1647 
-1655 SYYKDWQDGHG
+1655 
-1666 DFDALEEEALSSKSW
+1666 LEELI
-1681 TKLNL
+1681 
-1686 KGREEEEEKKEYNI
+1686 GKKEWVDTKTIEENKENI
-1700 AKEEKEYS
+1700 ATSTFKILEENSKAIP
-1708 YLVEKDEQFVPY
+1708 YLYIK
-1720 ARIEDKAGNIVYL
+1720 DKAGNETYVTSDGAIYDDEKEGTPEIQITTDDPISWEGEK
-1733 NNDGIICESKVADIN
+1733 NDIGLFNK
-1748 INIDTK
+1748 
-1754 KPSTAAF
+1754 
-1761 EVKEEDVVYN
+1761 
-1771 GNVEFNIDVKDEATK
+1771 NVTFNIVVTDPKV
-1786 DKNNKKDVY
+1786 NKTY
-1795 SGINE
+1795 SGINNVSYRIYKNGE
-1800 IKYEV
+1800 SEDVKYISLYNETIEEPIMKQSFNTYNKDDFEGKLEV
-1805 YSAESPEGADGN
+1805 SSKD
-1817 VKGTISFEPSERVQY
+1817 F
-1832 YNIPNIKI
+1832 
-1840 PVKEQSRYNSNDVTI
+1840 NSNDVTI
-1855 KVTVIDNAGN
+1855 EVTAIDNAGN
-1865 ENYDTKNLKIDIT
+1865 TKTVTKQIAIDTTPPEIT
-1878 DPSIDVSYNN
+1878 VSYDNN
-1888 NDVKNETYF
+1888 NVANGKYF
-1897 KNNRTMTIKYT
+1897 KADRTMTVEYK
-1908 ERNITPDG
+1908 ERNFDESK
-1916 LTFDFVAGDVTYK
+1916 LTFDVTTNGKSQTVSLSQLKNGEVNGIKVISGPEDSEKTKEFETYTDNRTNTYK
-1929 KIKLEK
+1929 ILF
-1935 LRSEISEKNLG
+1935 N
-1946 ITISEGK
+1946 
-1953 DSQASVDAKDY
+1953 A
-1964 TDDRTLTYSITF
+1964 
-1976 DGGKEK
+1976 GGNNG
-1982 DMDYQIIPYIE
+1982 DMDYSIVPH
-1993 DLAGNTSYKTDESG
+1993 
-2007 KIIDNVKYANGKVAS
+2007 IIDKANNKQNKETQYKAGTEAKTE
-2022 QKFTVDKV
+2022 FTIDKKAPV
-2030 QPEMNVSYY
+2030 ISMAYSAEGETINPG
-2039 LVDSNGNRG
+2039 GN
-2048 EKIEVSTDKINR
+2048 EVSR
-2060 LYKNKTIRAVVKI
+2060 VYRNKTI
-2073 TERNFALENGFS
+2073 
-2085 EEDKQVIPHFTWTN
+2085 
-2099 YDGNQGS
+2099 
-2106 VADYEAAATNL
+2106 
-2117 TNWLTS
+2117 
-2123 DKVIRT
+2123 
-2129 QSFDFIADGDY
+2129 
-2140 SFTMEYTDLA
+2140 
-2150 GNSLKEEYGTH
+2150 
-2161 YCTVD
+2161 
-2166 KTAPKIHVEYT
+2166 
-2177 SDNQTVQP
+2177 
-2185 GEIELNRLYK
+2185 
-2195 NKDITATVTI
+2195 TATATI
-2205 EERNFQRENN
+2205 EERNFSNSNSFSEDPKQMNLTYD
-2215 AVNFE
+2215 ALNF
-2220 NGQMSLSYT
+2220 
-2229 AKNLQG
+2229 QG
-2235 SDINTENYTGTANT
+2235 SKVNTENYTGTANT

>member
-56 TDVEVTIF
+56 TDVEFTIF

-89 DTDNVVANGQ
+89 GTDNVVANGQ
-99 SDANGKVKVENL
+99 SDGNGKVKVENL

-145 VTLEMSDISLGD
+145 VTLGMSDISLGD
-157 LSAVEL
+157 LSALEL

-184 FEVGGAAQYK
+184 FEVGGAPQYK

-223 SRNGKSA
+223 SRNEKSA

-330 DITLKDEK
+330 GITLKDEK

-364 VTFSSSDSSVIE
+364 VTFSSDDPKVIE
-376 ATPDGKLT
+376 ATPDGKLM

-444 IRITGTLKNADVI
+444 VRITGTLKNADVI

-464 SAQLKKSGVGSY
+464 SAQLKKSDVGSY
-476 SEFTVTDDDADI
+476 SKFTVTDDDSDI
-488 NLKGA
+488 KLKGA
-493 NNYKITTDFSN
+493 NNYKITTDFSE
-504 KNVQLAEGKTVNITP
+504 KEVQLAEGKTVNITP
-519 RPVYV
+519 RPVYI
-524 KVAVKEGK
+524 KAAVKEGK
-532 TTKFAYG
+532 TTEFAYG
-539 TIKAD
+539 TSKAD
-544 LQTAVEENY
+544 LQKAVEENY
-553 EVVLAGKYEDG
+553 EVVLAGTKGRIDETQS
-564 NILEP
+564 
-569 DKEQGLLSPAKLEL
+569 QGLIKEETIDL
-583 KNYAKV
+583 KDYAKV
-589 ALKGFNDNNTVYY
+589 ELAGLNKETVYY
-602 VGGYTA
+602 VEEYKS
-608 EVIPVITNKNAGN
+608 EVIPVVTNKDAGN
-621 YEIRVDSENIAK
+621 YEIRVNSENIAK
-633 YSSDLTIEKEKET
+633 YSSDLKIEKEKET
-646 QASLNDLVKI
+646 QASLNELVEI

-661 IYQNEKD
+661 IYQND
-668 GSVYIRGNQAV
+668 GSVYIRGNETA
-679 TLKLEFKETNAYY
+679 TLKLNFKKTNAYY

-715 SGISFDDSKDKEYT
+715 SGIRFDDSKDKEYN

-738 NAETVTDGVEYQK
+738 NASTVTDGVEYQK
-751 ITVDAISPTADFKD
+751 ITVDATSPTADFKD

-778 NWKGFGNF
+778 DWKGFGNF

-792 KYLVT
+792 EYLVT
-797 SDDATSKV
+797 SDDATSEV

-818 DAEAIVE
+818 EAEAIVE
-825 KISEAVKNDSVWEE
+825 KISEAVKNDSVWEK
-839 TSSVET
+839 T
-845 SSVKFDKEGNY
+845 SSVKFNKEGNY

-881 TAPDVSVKI
+881 TKPTVTITADDAEEAKGPDGTV
-890 IEPEENTGCNQ
+890 GF
-901 KVNFT
+901 KVEVNDTNITSGIDT
-906 VEINDKDITSGVDKI
+906 VEIKTFDANQEVSSEEVNSADVVGSWDSSLESIKKHSQFSIERTLNINEYSSGKAKI
-921 EVIAMDSDKDEDVTA
+921 QVIASDKAGNKSDLVS
-936 EYIETVKV
+936 ETVKV
-944 AGGFDED
+944 DVIKPVVEVSYDSTSSSEYIKSNTRKMIITYTERNFIEDGLTFDVSIDGEKKD
-951 NKMVIDS
+951 NVKLADIDQRIS
-958 CTLNSEKINT
+958 VAKTSEEKDKHVYTLTFK
-968 IVGSEQDGT
+968 GDG
-977 LQSIQAHANFTVNGE
+977 A
-992 LSINK
+992 
-997 YQSGYAIV
+997 Y
-1005 KVIVYDKAGNNKE
+1005 KVIPKITDAVGNTNIKDSSDGKEEDVIVEYSDKNSGANKWF
-1018 ITTKREKVD
+1018 ILDDTL
-1027 VVAPKVNV
+1027 PKIEVS
-1035 KYDKDSATNSKYINS
+1035 YDKDSENESEYVKDSESTSDKDSK
-1050 SERTMTITYT
+1050 RVMTITYT
-1060 ERNFIK
+1060 ERNFTPKGLTFDVSINGQKKEDVSLEKLEKIDTKHIK
-1066 SGLRFKVSVNGTES
+1066 VAGPKDSQKDVK
-1080 DNLTLDELEALECVT
+1080 ELE
-1095 VNGPV
+1095 
-1100 DSENGSEPDNYKDDR
+1100 NYRNDR
-1115 TNTYQITFSGDGAYE
+1115 TNEYTITFIGDGVYQ
-1130 VIPKITDAAGNT
+1130 VTPHIKDAAENT
-1142 NMNTNGKIE
+1142 NDGVTYADSE
-1151 IEYENSNS
+1151 S
-1159 QANELFVLDSTA
+1159 QANELFILDSTA
-1171 PTVDVKYSPEKSVR
+1171 PEVTITYNDDNKDVKVH
-1185 ENEYFNS
+1185 
-1192 KRTMT
+1192 
-1197 LTITERNFDES
+1197 
-1208 TLKFKLVSDGETV
+1208 
-1221 ESDNKS
+1221 
-1227 DTEKEKVLTMK
+1227 
-1238 DLTEK
+1238 
-1243 GLVIKK
+1243 
-1249 TEDKEAEVNEEKR
+1249 
-1262 TDARKIVYEI
+1262 
-1272 EFNNDGF
+1272 
-1279 YQLIPYLTDLAGNE
+1279 
-1293 YNGSIESEITKYQE
+1293 NG
-1307 FCIDKKAPEV
+1307 
-1317 TVKYNDNELTLHNDK
+1317 K
-1332 YFNQQRTAEVT
+1332 YFNHKRSATVS
-1343 IKERNFNADDLEF
+1343 IKERNFDSENLGF
-1356 TLTRDGDKQTYKG
+1356 TLTRGNKSVKCDS
-1369 FSALEQAIG
+1369 FE
-1378 KLKDCDITEIKDSEE
+1378 KLKKAIKDNKWNDCSIKEE
-1393 KTAKQK
+1393 VIIDNQKDKTEE
-1399 HTDERV
+1399 TYDNERI
-1405 HTFSITFGQ
+1405 HTFTIEFGQENEDHDYTISIT
-1414 KGEDYDYKISVKT
+1414 T
-1427 TDLAGNSNDSVKDEN
+1427 TDLAGNSNSSVTDEN

-1454 TVDMLAPSFSI
+1454 TVDMIAPVLTLEYTTTGDVTSDV
-1465 SYELLDDEGNV
+1465 LRATDDEKRFYVNAEIM
-1476 SSKIKESEVTTNE
+1476 SMKI
-1489 DKRVYKNK
+1489 D
-1497 TIKAKVTIE
+1497 IA
-1506 ERNFKSTEDVFKDSI
+1506 ERNFAKEGFTID
-1521 KVIEEATD
+1521 EEAKNVSDEVINNFKNHEDNSWTT
-1529 VAGVAVEVKN
+1529 VEDNHQVKHQVTTLEYN
-1539 QQNVAESLDKWNA
+1539 
-1552 ESGTIKYTNTGF
+1552 I
-1564 VFEEEANYTFNLS
+1564 EANYTVKVT
-1577 YTDLAGN
+1577 YVDLAGN
-1584 TAELVPQSDKG
+1584 KAVLEGTNEEMQVNC
-1595 YRFTVDKTAP
+1595 FTLDRTAP
-1605 TGSLLVKNENLLER
+1605 SGTVEVGDGSGEQKQGLLSRV
-1619 LVEKLLD
+1619 
-1626 EVSFKFF
+1626 FKFF
-1633 NLKSKSIEVTTKGL
+1633 VKMINKETEYISGTSS
-1647 DVTSPIKV
+1647 DATSPIKV
-1655 SYYKDWQDGHG
+1655 SYYKYNPEESNS
-1666 DFDALEEEALSSKSW
+1666 FEKLEEPWKKEENSKELW
-1681 TKLNL
+1681 
-1686 KGREEEEEKKEYNI
+1686 EEEEKLKELPWNELGDYEKN
-1700 AKEEKEYS
+1700 KEPTKYS
-1708 YLVEKDEQFVPY
+1708 VSVKLQEQIIPY
-1720 ARIEDKAGNIVYL
+1720 VKIEDRAGNVTYL
-1733 NNDGIICESKVADIN
+1733 NGDGIILEDNKPELSVDIITDPPKTTFKV
-1748 INIDTK
+1748 
-1754 KPSTAAF
+1754 PL
-1761 EVKEEDVVYN
+1761 EEVVYN
-1771 GNVEFNIDVKDEATK
+1771 GNVNFKITAKDISPKYVDEDGK
-1786 DKNNKKDVY
+1786 PVY
-1795 SGINE
+1795 SGLRGVAYKIYNGDKLTQSGIFGE
-1800 IKYEV
+1800 IKSEDIDIENVRDFDTEKSQKEDDRLNIANSKYERIKQLEETITV
-1805 YSAESPEGADGN
+1805 DSSKNNSNN
-1817 VKGTISFEPSERVQY
+1817 VKIEVLVQ
-1832 YNIPNIKI
+1832 
-1840 PVKEQSRYNSNDVTI
+1840 
-1855 KVTVIDNAGN
+1855 DNAGN
-1865 ENYDTKNLKIDIT
+1865 TRYQEKNIKIDT
-1878 DPSIDVSYNN
+1878 TKPSIEVSYDNN
-1888 NDVKNETYF
+1888 KAKNETYF
-1897 KNNRTMTIKYT
+1897 NSDRTMTITYK
-1908 ERNITPDG
+1908 ERNIAQEG
-1916 LTFDFVAGDVTYK
+1916 LTFNFNGENIKLKDLEAKKSLGVEVL
-1929 KIKLEK
+1929 KIKD
-1935 LRSEISEKNLG
+1935 SEEDKK
-1946 ITISEGK
+1946 TEE
-1953 DSQASVDAKDY
+1953 Y
-1964 TDDRTLTYSITF
+1964 TDARTLTYTIKFS
-1976 DGGKEK
+1976 GE
-1982 DMDYQIIPYIE
+1982 DMDYQIIPHIE
-1993 DLAGNTSYKTDESG
+1993 DLAGNKNDGITYVDGT
-2007 KIIDNVKYANGKVAS
+2007 NAS

-2085 EEDKQVIPHFTWTN
+2085 EENKQVIPHFTWTN

-2106 VADYEAAATNL
+2106 VAGYEDDATNL

-2220 NGQMSLSYT
+2220 NGQM
-2229 AKNLQG
+2229 NLTYDALNFQG
-2235 SDINTENYTGTANT
+2235 SKVNTENYTGTANT

-2261 KTFTFSQDANYTLG
+2261 KIFTFSQDANYTLG

>member
-1 MKNPKRNPVER
+1 MKNLKRNPVER

-56 TDVEVTIF
+56 TDVEFTIF

-89 DTDNVVANGQ
+89 GTDNVVANGQ
-99 SDANGKVKVENL
+99 SDANGKVKVKNL

-122 VSKAGYQSLE
+122 VSKAGYQALE

-145 VTLEMSDISLGD
+145 VTLEMNDISLGD
-157 LSAVEL
+157 LSVVVL

-257 TAKASLPTDA
+257 TAKASLPADA
-267 AGGTVTFSVN
+267 AGGAVTFSVN
-277 GADNVVNVAADGTA
+277 GADNVVDVAADGTA

-330 DITLKDEK
+330 GITLKDEK

-364 VTFSSSDSSVIE
+364 VTFSSDDPKVIE
-376 ATPDGKLT
+376 ATPEGKLT
-384 VKGEG
+384 VKGAG
-389 TAKIIA
+389 TAKITA

-402 YTEASA
+402 YIKASA
-408 SYEVTVNKN
+408 SYNIIVSQKPIGE
-417 TIKNTITFADFE
+417 ITFDDFE
-429 WNVADASKVYDGNKK
+429 WNTTSASKVYDRSKK
-444 IRITGTLKNADVI
+444 ISITGTLKSDKLVGNDQI
-457 DNVQVTV
+457 TVTV
-464 SAQLKKSGVGSY
+464 NAQLKKEDVGNY
-476 SEFTVTDDDADI
+476 SEFTVTDADSDI
-488 NLKGA
+488 NLKGT

-504 KNVQLAEGKTVNITP
+504 KNVQLAEGKTVNVTP

-539 TIKAD
+539 TSKAD
-544 LQTAVEENY
+544 LQKAVEENY

-621 YEIRVDSENIAK
+621 YEIRVNSENIAK

-646 QASLNDLVKI
+646 QDSLNDLVEI
-656 VGADG
+656 VDADG

-668 GSVYIRGNQAV
+668 GSVYIRGNQAA
-679 TLKLEFKETNAYY
+679 TLKLKFKKTNAYY

-715 SGISFDDSKDKEYT
+715 SGINFDDSEDKEYT
-729 LKVSLRNSK
+729 LRVSLRNSK
-738 NAETVTDGVEYQK
+738 NASTVTDGVEYQK
-751 ITVDAISPTADFKD
+751 ITVDATSPTADFKD

-778 NWKGFGNF
+778 DWKGFGNF

-818 DAEAIVE
+818 EAEAIVE

-839 TSSVET
+839 KDSVQ
-845 SSVKFDKEGNY
+845 FNKEGNY

-881 TAPDVSVKI
+881 TAPDVSVEI
-890 IEPEENTGCNQ
+890 NEPKENDK
-901 KVNFT
+901 KVGFT
-906 VEINDKDITSGVDKI
+906 VKINDKDITSGVDEIK
-921 EVIAMDSDKDEDVTA
+921 VIAMDSDKDEDVTA

-951 NKMVIDS
+951 NKIVIDS

-977 LQSIQAHANFTVNGE
+977 LKSIQAHANFTVNGE
-992 LSINK
+992 LSIDK
-997 YQSGYAIV
+997 YQSGHATV
-1005 KVIVYDKAGNNKE
+1005 KVIVSDKARNSKDT
-1018 ITTKREKVD
+1018 IVTKKVD

-1035 KYDKDSATNSKYINS
+1035 KYDKNSGTSYIQG

-1060 ERNFIK
+1060 ERNFTEE
-1066 SGLRFKVSVNGTES
+1066 GLTFDVLINNAQKTVSLNELKTFEPRISVATGTSEKADEHVYTLTFK
-1080 DNLTLDELEALECVT
+1080 
-1095 VNGPV
+1095 
-1100 DSENGSEPDNYKDDR
+1100 
-1115 TNTYQITFSGDGAYE
+1115 GDGAYK
-1130 VIPKITDAAGNT
+1130 VIPHIKDTAGNT
-1142 NMNTNGKIE
+1142 NNGVT
-1151 IEYENSNS
+1151 YEDESN
-1159 QANELFVLDSTA
+1159 ANELFILDGTA
-1171 PTVDVKYSPEKSVR
+1171 PKINVTYSPEKSVR

-1192 KRTMT
+1192 ERKMT
-1197 LTITERNFDES
+1197 LTITERNFDKS
-1208 TLKFKLVSDGETV
+1208 TLKFDLISDGET
-1221 ESDNKS
+1221 KAGL
-1227 DTEKEKVLTMK
+1227 TKEELIKN
-1238 DLTEK
+1238 
-1243 GLVIKK
+1243 GLVITTKD
-1249 TEDKEAEVNEEKR
+1249 TESEFNEEQH
-1262 TDARKIVYEI
+1262 TDDRNIVYEI

-1293 YNGSIESEITKYQE
+1293 YEGSAESEITKYQE

-1317 TVKYNDNELTLHNDK
+1317 TVKYNDNDNKLKLHNGK
-1332 YFNQQRTAEVT
+1332 YFNQQRIAEVT

-1399 HTDERV
+1399 HTDERA

-1414 KGEDYDYKISVKT
+1414 KDEDHDYTISVVAM
-1427 TDLAGNSNDSVKDEN
+1427 DLAGKSNSSVTDKN

-1454 TVDMLAPSFSI
+1454 TVDMLAPTLTVQ
-1465 SYELLDDEGNV
+1465 YYVYQDKNGNELDEEH
-1476 SSKIKESEVTTNE
+1476 KESITEKINSE
-1489 DKRVYKNK
+1489 DCYKNAS
-1497 TIKAKVTIE
+1497 IHAEVIID
-1506 ERNFKSTEDVFKDSI
+1506 ERNFSEEKNGKDSFVENQMNLEYSA
-1521 KVIEEATD
+1521 KTYD
-1529 VAGVAVEVKN
+1529 KTEVKTTNFSDIAKERENWKPN
-1539 QQNVAESLDKWNA
+1539 QENRKDNIETLNLEFSED
-1552 ESGTIKYTNTGF
+1552 
-1564 VFEEEANYTFNLS
+1564 ANYTLS
-1577 YTDLAGN
+1577 ITYKDLAGN
-1584 TAELVPQSDKG
+1584 SISYASPK
-1595 YRFTVDKTAP
+1595 FTVDKTAP
-1605 TGSLLVKNENLLER
+1605 TGKIQIGKDEKDVGIIGKVFDFIYSFFTNNNKTEITMVGTDTMSPIVEQKYYIEKNRDIKNGNTGYER
-1619 LVEKLLD
+1619 L
-1626 EVSFKFF
+1626 S
-1633 NLKSKSIEVTTKGL
+1633 
-1647 DVTSPIKV
+1647 
-1655 SYYKDWQDGHG
+1655 
-1666 DFDALEEEALSSKSW
+1666 LEELI
-1681 TKLNL
+1681 
-1686 KGREEEEEKKEYNI
+1686 GKKEWVDTKTIEENKENI
-1700 AKEEKEYS
+1700 ATSTFKILEENSKAIP
-1708 YLVEKDEQFVPY
+1708 YLYIK
-1720 ARIEDKAGNIVYL
+1720 DKAGNETYVTSDGAIYDDEKEGTPEIQITTDDPISWEGEK
-1733 NNDGIICESKVADIN
+1733 NDIGLFNK
-1748 INIDTK
+1748 
-1754 KPSTAAF
+1754 
-1761 EVKEEDVVYN
+1761 
-1771 GNVEFNIDVKDEATK
+1771 NVTFNIVVTDPKV
-1786 DKNNKKDVY
+1786 NKTY
-1795 SGINE
+1795 SGINNVSYRIYKNGE
-1800 IKYEV
+1800 SEDVKYISLYNETIEEPIMKQSFNTYNKDDFEGKLEV
-1805 YSAESPEGADGN
+1805 SSKD
-1817 VKGTISFEPSERVQY
+1817 F
-1832 YNIPNIKI
+1832 
-1840 PVKEQSRYNSNDVTI
+1840 NSNDVTI
-1855 KVTVIDNAGN
+1855 EVTAIDNAGN
-1865 ENYDTKNLKIDIT
+1865 TKTVTKQIAIDTTPPEIT
-1878 DPSIDVSYNN
+1878 VSYDNN
-1888 NDVKNETYF
+1888 NVANGKYF
-1897 KNNRTMTIKYT
+1897 KADRTMTVEYK
-1908 ERNITPDG
+1908 ERNFDESK
-1916 LTFDFVAGDVTYK
+1916 LTFDVTTNGKSQTVSLSQLKNGEVNGIKVISGPEDSEKTKEFETYTDNRTNTYK
-1929 KIKLEK
+1929 ILF
-1935 LRSEISEKNLG
+1935 N
-1946 ITISEGK
+1946 
-1953 DSQASVDAKDY
+1953 A
-1964 TDDRTLTYSITF
+1964 
-1976 DGGKEK
+1976 GGNNG
-1982 DMDYQIIPYIE
+1982 DMDYSIVPH
-1993 DLAGNTSYKTDESG
+1993 
-2007 KIIDNVKYANGKVAS
+2007 IIDKANNKQNKETQYKAGTEAKTE
-2022 QKFTVDKV
+2022 FTIDKKAPV
-2030 QPEMNVSYY
+2030 ISMAYSAEGETINPG
-2039 LVDSNGNRG
+2039 GN
-2048 EKIEVSTDKINR
+2048 EVSR
-2060 LYKNKTIRAVVKI
+2060 VYRNKTI
-2073 TERNFALENGFS
+2073 
-2085 EEDKQVIPHFTWTN
+2085 
-2099 YDGNQGS
+2099 
-2106 VADYEAAATNL
+2106 
-2117 TNWLTS
+2117 
-2123 DKVIRT
+2123 
-2129 QSFDFIADGDY
+2129 
-2140 SFTMEYTDLA
+2140 
-2150 GNSLKEEYGTH
+2150 
-2161 YCTVD
+2161 
-2166 KTAPKIHVEYT
+2166 
-2177 SDNQTVQP
+2177 
-2185 GEIELNRLYK
+2185 
-2195 NKDITATVTI
+2195 TATATI
-2205 EERNFQRENN
+2205 EERNFSNSNSFSEDPKQMNLTYD
-2215 AVNFE
+2215 ALNF
-2220 NGQMSLSYT
+2220 
-2229 AKNLQG
+2229 QG
-2235 SDINTENYTGTANT
+2235 SKVNTENYTGTANT

>member
-56 TDVEVTIF
+56 TDVEFTIF

-89 DTDNVVANGQ
+89 GTDNVVANGQ

-145 VTLEMSDISLGD
+145 VTLGMSDISLGD

-257 TAKASLPTDA
+257 TMTVTMPKDAK
-267 AGGTVTFSVN
+267 GGKVTFSLESGESYEVAVN
-277 GADNVVNVAADGTA
+277 EEGIAEQVLAKDLIGNVKVSAA
-291 ELILNGAVMGTLNI
+291 
-305 SAVYSGNELYYE
+305 YSGNELYFENSTEETGKYKQKKRISLTADGKSE
-317 ASASTN
+317 AS
-323 GSYKQSK
+323 
-330 DITLKDEK
+330 
-338 NSSNTTIT
+338 IT
-346 YGVNEVPA
+346 YGSDLPV
-354 LSVFDAEDRV
+354 LSVENAEDRT
-364 VTFSSSDSSVIE
+364 VTFSSSKPNVVE
-376 ATPDGKLT
+376 ATPDGVLT
-384 VKGEG
+384 VKGTG
-389 TAKIIA
+389 RTDITA

-402 YTEASA
+402 YTESSA
-408 SYEVTVNKN
+408 SF
-417 TIKNTITFADFE
+417 TIKVNQKPINKKITFADFE
-429 WNVADASKVYDGNKK
+429 WNVEKASKVYDGNDK
-444 IRITGTLKNADVI
+444 IQMTGTLKNADVI
-457 DNVQVTV
+457 DEVQVTV
-464 SAQLKKSGVGSY
+464 NAQLEKSDVGSY
-476 SEFTVTDDDADI
+476 SKFTVTDADSDI
-488 NLKGA
+488 KLKGA
-493 NNYKITTDFSN
+493 NNYETTTDFSE
-504 KNVQLAEGKTVNITP
+504 KEVQLAKGKTVNITP

-524 KVAVKEGK
+524 KAAVKEGK
-532 TTKFAYG
+532 TTELSYG
-539 TIKAD
+539 KTKKE
-544 LQTAVEENY
+544 LQEFVEENY
-553 EVVLAGKYEDG
+553 EVVLAGTKGCIDETQA
-564 NILEP
+564 
-569 DKEQGLLSPAKLEL
+569 QGLMGKDTIQLDE
-583 KNYAKV
+583 YAKV
-589 ALKGFNDNNTVYY
+589 ELDGFNDKEKVYY
-602 VGGYTA
+602 VGKYK
-608 EVIPVITNKNAGN
+608 VLPVVEKEDAGN
-621 YEIRVDSENIAK
+621 YEIKVDTGNIGK
-633 YSSDLTIEKEKET
+633 YSANLTVKKET
-646 QASLNDLVKI
+646 ETQDNLKNLVD
-656 VGADG
+656 VVNADG

-668 GSVYIRGNQAV
+668 GSVYIRGNQSA
-679 TLKLEFKETNAYY
+679 TLKLKFKKANAYY

-701 KQADG
+701 KQQDG

-715 SGISFDDSKDKEYT
+715 SGISFDDSEDKVYS

-738 NAETVTDGVEYQK
+738 NAETVTDGEKY
-751 ITVDAISPTADFKD
+751 ININVDATSPTADFAD
-765 LGNAGQFNKVLPN
+765 LGSAGQFNKVLPN
-778 NWKGFGNF
+778 DWKGFGNF
-786 SKDKIK
+786 SKDKEK
-792 KYLVT
+792 AYLVT
-797 SDDATSKV
+797 KSDNGSKV
-805 KSLKTCKITVDND
+805 KSLKTCKVKIGSDDNN
-818 DAEAIVE
+818 AIVAA
-825 KISEAVKNDSVWEE
+825 ISNAVKNDSLWVEE
-839 TSSVET
+839 DT
-845 SSVKFDKEGNY
+845 VKFAEEGNY
-856 IVLALVEDNVGNK
+856 IILALVEDNVGNK
-869 AVYASNGLVFDL
+869 SVYASNGLVFDL
-881 TAPDVSVKI
+881 TTPTVTITADSVDPKVGPDGTVNFQV
-890 IEPEENTGCNQ
+890 
-901 KVNFT
+901 KVNDT
-906 VEINDKDITSGVDKI
+906 NVTSGIEKVEI
-921 EVIAMDSDKDEDVTA
+921 IAMDSANKEVSA
-936 EYIETVKV
+936 EEIENVKV
-944 AGGFDED
+944 SGGFDE
-951 NKMVIDS
+951 NSKKVTDS
-958 CTLNSEKINT
+958 YTLNSEEINK
-968 IVGSEQDGT
+968 IVGKEQDGT
-977 LQSIQAHANFTVNGE
+977 LESIQAHANFNIEGK

-997 YQSGYAIV
+997 YQSGYATV
-1005 KVIVYDKAGNNKE
+1005 KVIVYDKAGNQSDSALK
-1018 ITTKREKVD
+1018 TVKVD
-1027 VVAPKVNV
+1027 VINPEIAVEYNI
-1035 KYDKDSATNSKYINS
+1035 DSDNEYIQS
-1050 SERTMTITYT
+1050 SSRTMTITYI
-1060 ERNFIK
+1060 ERNFIEE
-1066 SGLRFKVSVNGTES
+1066 GLTFDVSIDGVVQNVSLKDIKEKTKERITASEVISKETDKYVCTLTFK
-1080 DNLTLDELEALECVT
+1080 
-1095 VNGPV
+1095 
-1100 DSENGSEPDNYKDDR
+1100 
-1115 TNTYQITFSGDGAYE
+1115 GDGAYK
-1130 VIPKITDAAGNT
+1130 VIPHITDIVGNK
-1142 NMNTNGKIE
+1142 NTKIE
-1151 IEYENSNS
+1151 YDNTDSK
-1159 QANELFVLDSTA
+1159 ANELFIL
-1171 PTVDVKYSPEKSVR
+1171 
-1185 ENEYFNS
+1185 
-1192 KRTMT
+1192 
-1197 LTITERNFDES
+1197 
-1208 TLKFKLVSDGETV
+1208 
-1221 ESDNKS
+1221 
-1227 DTEKEKVLTMK
+1227 
-1238 DLTEK
+1238 DLT
-1243 GLVIKK
+1243 
-1249 TEDKEAEVNEEKR
+1249 
-1262 TDARKIVYEI
+1262 
-1272 EFNNDGF
+1272 
-1279 YQLIPYLTDLAGNE
+1279 
-1293 YNGSIESEITKYQE
+1293 
-1307 FCIDKKAPEV
+1307 APEV
-1317 TVKYNDNELTLHNDK
+1317 TVTYNDDELALHNGK
-1332 YFNQQRTAEVT
+1332 YFNEQRTAT
-1343 IKERNFNADDLEF
+1343 ISIKERNFDSGKLGF
-1356 TLTRDGDKQTYKG
+1356 TLTRDG
-1369 FSALEQAIG
+1369 
-1378 KLKDCDITEIKDSEE
+1378 EE
-1393 KTAKQK
+1393 KTYNTFEELKKAVDGWDDCSITKNLEDNESDK
-1399 HTDERV
+1399 KPETYTDDRTQ
-1405 HTFSITFGQ
+1405 TFTITFGK
-1414 KGEDYDYKISVKT
+1414 KGDDHDYKISVKV
-1427 TDLAGNSNDSVKDEN
+1427 TDLAGNSNAGLTDKSAKVK
-1442 IGAETVA
+1442 
-1449 TGKEF
+1449 TGDDF
-1454 TVDMLAPSFSI
+1454 TVDMLAPKLDVKYYVSKDSEGKEVSSPIYITDSIGASEKSRFYKNATIFAEVTITEGNFVGESEFAKGQMILTYEAKDSQGIDVETKDFKKLANTKEEWKTKEKNNVQVFEFSTDANYTLGINYTDLAGNQAVEYETHYFTVDKTPPKGTVDMSDGDKKTETGSLLEKFKKLFFKLFSNKQIEAIMTGEDTTSPFVQKYYIDCNNQEYNKDDGSFKVKTEDELSKEEWTVYKDEKAI
-1465 SYELLDDEGNV
+1465 EENDYFSANSKTQSYSLIENSKAVPYLYLEDKAGNKTYMTSNGAIYDTENPTAPVITITTADPVAGVSDPGIEIFNSDVDFNISVEDPEVNGTYSGLASVSYEIKNNGKVTQEGNF
-1476 SSKIKESEVTTNE
+1476 NE
-1489 DKRVYKNK
+1489 DLKPVNMEKRLSRDLTVDASKNNGNNITIEVNAEDNAGNKSSARRELAIDKTKPEITVSYDNNDVANGKYFKANRTMTVSYKERNFYEKGITFDVSTNGGVLQEGISLEDLNKINGITVKFQKDSQSGRKLKELSDERVNTYTILFDAGSTNGDMDYSIVPHITDAAALVNENVEYGDSKAPEKFTIDKKAPVISMAYSAEGETINPGGNEVSRVYRNK
-1497 TIKAKVTIE
+1497 TITATATIE
-1506 ERNFKSTEDVFKDSI
+1506 ERNFSNSNSFSEDPK
-1521 KVIEEATD
+1521 
-1529 VAGVAVEVKN
+1529 
-1539 QQNVAESLDKWNA
+1539 QM
-1552 ESGTIKYTNTGF
+1552 
-1564 VFEEEANYTFNLS
+1564 NLT
-1577 YTDLAGN
+1577 Y
-1584 TAELVPQSDKG
+1584 
-1595 YRFTVDKTAP
+1595 
-1605 TGSLLVKNENLLER
+1605 
-1619 LVEKLLD
+1619 
-1626 EVSFKFF
+1626 
-1633 NLKSKSIEVTTKGL
+1633 
-1647 DVTSPIKV
+1647 
-1655 SYYKDWQDGHG
+1655 
-1666 DFDALEEEALSSKSW
+1666 EAL
-1681 TKLNL
+1681 NFQ
-1686 KGREEEEEKKEYNI
+1686 G
-1700 AKEEKEYS
+1700 
-1708 YLVEKDEQFVPY
+1708 
-1720 ARIEDKAGNIVYL
+1720 
-1733 NNDGIICESKVADIN
+1733 SKV
-1748 INIDTK
+1748 
-1754 KPSTAAF
+1754 
-1761 EVKEEDVVYN
+1761 
-1771 GNVEFNIDVKDEATK
+1771 
-1786 DKNNKKDVY
+1786 
-1795 SGINE
+1795 
-1800 IKYEV
+1800 
-1805 YSAESPEGADGN
+1805 
-1817 VKGTISFEPSERVQY
+1817 
-1832 YNIPNIKI
+1832 
-1840 PVKEQSRYNSNDVTI
+1840 
-1855 KVTVIDNAGN
+1855 
-1865 ENYDTKNLKIDIT
+1865 
-1878 DPSIDVSYNN
+1878 
-1888 NDVKNETYF
+1888 
-1897 KNNRTMTIKYT
+1897 
-1908 ERNITPDG
+1908 
-1916 LTFDFVAGDVTYK
+1916 
-1929 KIKLEK
+1929 
-1935 LRSEISEKNLG
+1935 
-1946 ITISEGK
+1946 
-1953 DSQASVDAKDY
+1953 
-1964 TDDRTLTYSITF
+1964 
-1976 DGGKEK
+1976 
-1982 DMDYQIIPYIE
+1982 
-1993 DLAGNTSYKTDESG
+1993 
-2007 KIIDNVKYANGKVAS
+2007 
-2022 QKFTVDKV
+2022 
-2030 QPEMNVSYY
+2030 
-2039 LVDSNGNRG
+2039 
-2048 EKIEVSTDKINR
+2048 
-2060 LYKNKTIRAVVKI
+2060 
-2073 TERNFALENGFS
+2073 
-2085 EEDKQVIPHFTWTN
+2085 
-2099 YDGNQGS
+2099 
-2106 VADYEAAATNL
+2106 
-2117 TNWLTS
+2117 
-2123 DKVIRT
+2123 
-2129 QSFDFIADGDY
+2129 
-2140 SFTMEYTDLA
+2140 
-2150 GNSLKEEYGTH
+2150 
-2161 YCTVD
+2161 
-2166 KTAPKIHVEYT
+2166 
-2177 SDNQTVQP
+2177 
-2185 GEIELNRLYK
+2185 
-2195 NKDITATVTI
+2195 
-2205 EERNFQRENN
+2205 
-2215 AVNFE
+2215 
-2220 NGQMSLSYT
+2220 
-2229 AKNLQG
+2229 
-2235 SDINTENYTGTANT
+2235 NTENYTGAANT

-2300 TGSMTIEDNSGTAKT
+2300 TGSMTIEDNNGTAKT

-2957 RNINFVID
+2957 SNINFVID

>member
-56 TDVEVTIF
+56 TDVEFTIF

-89 DTDNVVANGQ
+89 GTDNVVANGQ
-99 SDANGKVKVENL
+99 SDANGKVKVKNL

-122 VSKAGYQSLE
+122 VSKAGYQALE

-145 VTLEMSDISLGD
+145 VTLEMNDISLGD
-157 LSAVEL
+157 LSVVVL

-257 TAKASLPTDA
+257 TAKASLPADA
-267 AGGTVTFSVN
+267 AGGAVTFSVN
-277 GADNVVNVAADGTA
+277 GADNVVDVAADGTA

-330 DITLKDEK
+330 GITLKDEK

-364 VTFSSSDSSVIE
+364 VTFSSDDPKVIE
-376 ATPDGKLT
+376 ATPEGKLT
-384 VKGEG
+384 VKGAG
-389 TAKIIA
+389 TAKITA

-402 YTEASA
+402 YIKASA
-408 SYEVTVNKN
+408 SYNIIVSQKPIGE
-417 TIKNTITFADFE
+417 ITFDDFE
-429 WNVADASKVYDGNKK
+429 WNTTSASKVYDRSKK
-444 IRITGTLKNADVI
+444 ISITGTLKSDKLVGNDQI
-457 DNVQVTV
+457 TVTV
-464 SAQLKKSGVGSY
+464 NAQLKKEDVGNY
-476 SEFTVTDDDADI
+476 SEFTVTDADSDI

-544 LQTAVEENY
+544 LQKAVEENY

-589 ALKGFNDNNTVYY
+589 ALKGFNDNDTVYY
-602 VGGYTA
+602 VGSYTA

-646 QASLNDLVKI
+646 QASLNDLVEI

-661 IYQNEKD
+661 IYRNEKD
-668 GSVYIRGNQAV
+668 GSVYIRGNQAA
-679 TLKLEFKETNAYY
+679 TLKLNFKKTNAYY

-715 SGISFDDSKDKEYT
+715 SGINFDDSEDKEYT
-729 LKVSLRNSK
+729 LRVSLRNSK
-738 NAETVTDGVEYQK
+738 NASTVTDGVEYQK
-751 ITVDAISPTADFKD
+751 ITVDATSPTADFKD

-778 NWKGFGNF
+778 DWKGFGNF

-818 DAEAIVE
+818 EAEAIVE

-839 TSSVET
+839 KDSVQ
-845 SSVKFDKEGNY
+845 FNKEGNY

-881 TAPDVSVKI
+881 TAPDVSVEI
-890 IEPEENTGCNQ
+890 NEPKENDK
-901 KVNFT
+901 KVGFT
-906 VEINDKDITSGVDKI
+906 VKINDKDITSGVDEIK
-921 EVIAMDSDKDEDVTA
+921 VIAMDSDEDEDVTA

-951 NKMVIDS
+951 NKIVIDS

-977 LQSIQAHANFTVNGE
+977 LKSIQAHANFTVNGE
-992 LSINK
+992 LSIDK
-997 YQSGYAIV
+997 YQSGHATV
-1005 KVIVYDKAGNNKE
+1005 KVIVSDKARNSKDT
-1018 ITTKREKVD
+1018 IVTKKVD

-1035 KYDKDSATNSKYINS
+1035 KYDKNSGTSYIQG

-1060 ERNFIK
+1060 ERNFTEE
-1066 SGLRFKVSVNGTES
+1066 GLTFDVLINNAQKTVSLNELKTFEPRISVATGTSEKADEHVYTLTFK
-1080 DNLTLDELEALECVT
+1080 
-1095 VNGPV
+1095 
-1100 DSENGSEPDNYKDDR
+1100 
-1115 TNTYQITFSGDGAYE
+1115 GDGAYK
-1130 VIPKITDAAGNT
+1130 VIPHIKDTAGNT
-1142 NMNTNGKIE
+1142 NNGVT
-1151 IEYENSNS
+1151 YEDESN
-1159 QANELFVLDSTA
+1159 ANELFILDGTA
-1171 PTVDVKYSPEKSVR
+1171 PKINVTYSPEKSVR

-1192 KRTMT
+1192 ERKMT
-1197 LTITERNFDES
+1197 LTITERNFDKS
-1208 TLKFKLVSDGETV
+1208 TLKFDLISDGET
-1221 ESDNKS
+1221 KAGL
-1227 DTEKEKVLTMK
+1227 TKEELIKN
-1238 DLTEK
+1238 
-1243 GLVIKK
+1243 GLVITTKD
-1249 TEDKEAEVNEEKR
+1249 TESEFNEEQH
-1262 TDARKIVYEI
+1262 TDDRNIVYEI

-1293 YNGSIESEITKYQE
+1293 YEGSAESEITKYQE

-1317 TVKYNDNELTLHNDK
+1317 TVKYNDNDNKLKLHNGK
-1332 YFNQQRTAEVT
+1332 YFNQQRIAEVT

-1399 HTDERV
+1399 HTDERA

-1414 KGEDYDYKISVKT
+1414 KDEDHDYTISVVAM
-1427 TDLAGNSNDSVKDEN
+1427 DLAGKSNSSVTDKN

-1454 TVDMLAPSFSI
+1454 TVDMLAPTLTVQ
-1465 SYELLDDEGNV
+1465 YYVYQDKNGNELDEEH
-1476 SSKIKESEVTTNE
+1476 KESITEKINSE
-1489 DKRVYKNK
+1489 DCYKNAS
-1497 TIKAKVTIE
+1497 IHAEVIID
-1506 ERNFKSTEDVFKDSI
+1506 ERNFSEEKNGKDSFVENQMNLEYSA
-1521 KVIEEATD
+1521 KTYD
-1529 VAGVAVEVKN
+1529 KTEVKTTNFSDIAKERENWKPN
-1539 QQNVAESLDKWNA
+1539 QENRKDNIETLNLEFSED
-1552 ESGTIKYTNTGF
+1552 
-1564 VFEEEANYTFNLS
+1564 ANYTLS
-1577 YTDLAGN
+1577 ITYKDLAGN
-1584 TAELVPQSDKG
+1584 SISYASPK
-1595 YRFTVDKTAP
+1595 FTVDKTAP
-1605 TGSLLVKNENLLER
+1605 TGKIQIGKDEKDVGIIGKVFDFIYSFFTNNNKTEITMVGTDTMSPIVEQKYYIEKNRDIKNGNTGYER
-1619 LVEKLLD
+1619 L
-1626 EVSFKFF
+1626 S
-1633 NLKSKSIEVTTKGL
+1633 
-1647 DVTSPIKV
+1647 
-1655 SYYKDWQDGHG
+1655 
-1666 DFDALEEEALSSKSW
+1666 LEELI
-1681 TKLNL
+1681 
-1686 KGREEEEEKKEYNI
+1686 GKKEWVDTKTIEENKENI
-1700 AKEEKEYS
+1700 ATSTFKILEENSKAIP
-1708 YLVEKDEQFVPY
+1708 YLYIK
-1720 ARIEDKAGNIVYL
+1720 DKAGNETYVTSDGAIYDDEKEGTPEIQITTDDPISWEGEK
-1733 NNDGIICESKVADIN
+1733 NDIGLFNK
-1748 INIDTK
+1748 
-1754 KPSTAAF
+1754 
-1761 EVKEEDVVYN
+1761 
-1771 GNVEFNIDVKDEATK
+1771 NVTFNIVVTDPKV
-1786 DKNNKKDVY
+1786 NKTY
-1795 SGINE
+1795 SGINNVSYRIYKNGE
-1800 IKYEV
+1800 SEDVKYISLYNETIEEPIMKQSFNTYNKDDFEGKLEV
-1805 YSAESPEGADGN
+1805 SSKD
-1817 VKGTISFEPSERVQY
+1817 F
-1832 YNIPNIKI
+1832 
-1840 PVKEQSRYNSNDVTI
+1840 NSNDVTI
-1855 KVTVIDNAGN
+1855 EVTAIDNAGN
-1865 ENYDTKNLKIDIT
+1865 TKTVTKQIAIDTTPPEIT
-1878 DPSIDVSYNN
+1878 VSYDNN
-1888 NDVKNETYF
+1888 NVANGKYF
-1897 KNNRTMTIKYT
+1897 KADRTMTVEYK
-1908 ERNITPDG
+1908 ERNFDESK
-1916 LTFDFVAGDVTYK
+1916 LTFDVTTNGKSQTVSLSQLKNGEVNGIKVISGPEDSEKTKEFETYTDNRTNTYK
-1929 KIKLEK
+1929 ILF
-1935 LRSEISEKNLG
+1935 N
-1946 ITISEGK
+1946 
-1953 DSQASVDAKDY
+1953 A
-1964 TDDRTLTYSITF
+1964 
-1976 DGGKEK
+1976 GGNNG
-1982 DMDYQIIPYIE
+1982 DMDYSIVPH
-1993 DLAGNTSYKTDESG
+1993 
-2007 KIIDNVKYANGKVAS
+2007 IIDKANNKQNKETQYKAGTEAKTE
-2022 QKFTVDKV
+2022 FTIDKKAPV
-2030 QPEMNVSYY
+2030 ISMAYSAEGETINPG
-2039 LVDSNGNRG
+2039 GN
-2048 EKIEVSTDKINR
+2048 EVSR
-2060 LYKNKTIRAVVKI
+2060 VYRNKTI
-2073 TERNFALENGFS
+2073 
-2085 EEDKQVIPHFTWTN
+2085 
-2099 YDGNQGS
+2099 
-2106 VADYEAAATNL
+2106 
-2117 TNWLTS
+2117 
-2123 DKVIRT
+2123 
-2129 QSFDFIADGDY
+2129 
-2140 SFTMEYTDLA
+2140 
-2150 GNSLKEEYGTH
+2150 
-2161 YCTVD
+2161 
-2166 KTAPKIHVEYT
+2166 
-2177 SDNQTVQP
+2177 
-2185 GEIELNRLYK
+2185 
-2195 NKDITATVTI
+2195 TATATI
-2205 EERNFQRENN
+2205 EERNFSNSNSFSEDPKQMNLTYD
-2215 AVNFE
+2215 ALNF
-2220 NGQMSLSYT
+2220 
-2229 AKNLQG
+2229 QG
-2235 SDINTENYTGTANT
+2235 SKVNTENYTGTANT

>member
-56 TDVEVTIF
+56 TDVEFTIF

-89 DTDNVVANGQ
+89 GTDNVVANGQ
-99 SDANGKVKVENL
+99 SDANGKVKVKNL

-122 VSKAGYQSLE
+122 VSKAGYQALE

-145 VTLEMSDISLGD
+145 VTLGMSDISLGD

-257 TAKASLPTDA
+257 TAKASLPADA
-267 AGGTVTFSVN
+267 TGGTVTFSVN

-305 SAVYSGNELYYE
+305 SAVYSGNELYFENSTERTGKYKQKKQISLTADGKSE
-317 ASASTN
+317 ASIDY
-323 GSYKQSK
+323 GS
-330 DITLKDEK
+330 DLP
-338 NSSNTTIT
+338 
-346 YGVNEVPA
+346 V
-354 LSVFDAEDRV
+354 LSVGNAEDRT
-364 VTFSSSDSSVIE
+364 VTFSSSKPNVVE
-376 ATPDGKLT
+376 ATPDGVLT
-384 VKGEG
+384 VKGVGE
-389 TAKIIA
+389 TKITA

-402 YTEASA
+402 YTKSEAFF
-408 SYEVTVNKN
+408 
-417 TIKNTITFADFE
+417 TIKVNQKTIGKKITFADFE
-429 WNVADASKVYDGNKK
+429 WNVEKASKVYNGNDK
-444 IRITGTLKNADVI
+444 IQITGTLKSDELVGNDQI
-457 DNVQVTV
+457 TVTV
-464 SAQLKKSGVGSY
+464 NAQLEKSDVGSY
-476 SEFTVTDDDADI
+476 SKFTVTDDDSDI
-488 NLKGA
+488 NLKGT

-504 KNVQLAEGKTVNITP
+504 KNVQLAEGKTVNVTP

-539 TIKAD
+539 TSKAD
-544 LQTAVEENY
+544 LQKAVEENY

-621 YEIRVDSENIAK
+621 YEIRVNSENIAK

-646 QASLNDLVKI
+646 QDSLNDLVEI
-656 VGADG
+656 VDADG

-668 GSVYIRGNQAV
+668 GSVYIRGNQAA
-679 TLKLEFKETNAYY
+679 TLKLKFKKTNAYY

-715 SGISFDDSKDKEYT
+715 SGISFDDKEDKEYT

-738 NAETVTDGVEYQK
+738 NAETVTDGVKYQK
-751 ITVDAISPTADFKD
+751 ITVDATSPTADFKD

-786 SKDKIK
+786 SNDKIEE
-792 KYLVT
+792 YLVT

-818 DAEAIVE
+818 DAIVE

-839 TSSVET
+839 KDSVQ
-845 SSVKFDKEGNY
+845 FNKEGNY

-881 TAPDVSVKI
+881 TKPTVTITADDAEEAKGPDGTV
-890 IEPEENTGCNQ
+890 EF
-901 KVNFT
+901 KVEVNDTNITSGIDT
-906 VEINDKDITSGVDKI
+906 VEIKTFDANQ
-921 EVIAMDSDKDEDVTA
+921 EVS
-936 EYIETVKV
+936 
-944 AGGFDED
+944 
-951 NKMVIDS
+951 
-958 CTLNSEKINT
+958 SEKVNSADV
-968 IVGSEQDGT
+968 VGSWDSSLESIKKHSSFSFKKT
-977 LQSIQAHANFTVNGE
+977 LD
-992 LSINK
+992 INK
-997 YQSGYAIV
+997 YPSGYAEIQV
-1005 KVIVYDKAGNNKE
+1005 TAYDKAGNGSETVSK
-1018 ITTKREKVD
+1018 TVQVD
-1027 VVAPKVNV
+1027 VIKPEVKVS
-1035 KYDKDSATNSKYINS
+1035 YDSTSS
-1050 SERTMTITYT
+1050 SEYIKSNTRTMTITYT
-1060 ERNFIK
+1060 ERNFTED
-1066 SGLRFKVSVNGTES
+1066 GLAFDVSIDNEQKTVSLNELKTFEPRITVAKGT
-1080 DNLTLDELEALECVT
+1080 
-1095 VNGPV
+1095 
-1100 DSENGSEPDNYKDDR
+1100 SENADEHVY
-1115 TNTYQITFSGDGAYE
+1115 TLTFNGDGAYK
-1130 VIPKITDAAGNT
+1130 VIPHIKDTV
-1142 NMNTNGKIE
+1142 
-1151 IEYENSNS
+1151 ENANEGVAYADSES
-1159 QANELFVLDSTA
+1159 KANELFVLDSTA
-1171 PTVDVKYSPEKSVR
+1171 PQISVSYDKDSETNPKSEYVKDSEATSDKD
-1185 ENEYFNS
+1185 S
-1192 KRTMT
+1192 KRVMT
-1197 LTITERNFDES
+1197 IIYTERNFTENGLTFNVSINGEKKEDVSLEK
-1208 TLKFKLVSDGETV
+1208 LKEIDAEHIKVSEPEDSQKDVKELKNYTNDRTNKYTITFIGDGAYEV
-1221 ESDNKS
+1221 IPHI
-1227 DTEKEKVLTMK
+1227 K
-1238 DLTEK
+1238 D
-1243 GLVIKK
+1243 
-1249 TEDKEAEVNEEKR
+1249 A
-1262 TDARKIVYEI
+1262 
-1272 EFNNDGF
+1272 
-1279 YQLIPYLTDLAGNE
+1279 AGNE
-1293 YNGSIESEITKYQE
+1293 NQGIKYADINSKANE
-1307 FCIDKKAPEV
+1307 LFILDSTAPEV
-1317 TVKYNDNELTLHNDK
+1317 TITYNDDNNEVKVHNGK
-1332 YFNQQRTAEVT
+1332 YFNHKRSATVS
-1343 IKERNFNADDLEF
+1343 IKERNFDSKNLGF
-1356 TLTRDGDKQTYKG
+1356 TLIRDNKSVTYDSFEELKT
-1369 FSALEQAIG
+1369 SVKDNEW
-1378 KLKDCDITEIKDSEE
+1378 KDCSIKEEIKDNQDG
-1393 KTAKQK
+1393 KTKETYDK
-1399 HTDERV
+1399 ERI
-1405 HTFSITFGQ
+1405 HTFTIEFGQ
-1414 KGEDYDYKISVKT
+1414 DEEDHDYTISIIT
-1427 TDLAGNSNDSVKDEN
+1427 TDLAGNSNSSVTDEN

-1454 TVDMLAPSFSI
+1454 TVDMVAPALDVQYIVYKDENGQEVRKGIDITEKIANRTKEDSPFYKNAPISAKVTIKERNFLTDDESFVKDQMKLEYKAQDITGTDVQTKDFKKQANNELENEAWVTDKNNETIRIQTFKFEVDANYALGINYTDLAGNKAVEYETHYFTVDTTQPEGKVVMLDGNGKTAGGNLLEKFKNLIFELFSNKQITVKMTGEDKTSPFVQKYYIDSDKQSYDDAKGEFVPKTKEELSREEWKVYEDEDKVENGANKENNYFSVNNKTQTYTLKENSKAVPYLYLEDKAGNKTYMTSNGAIYDTKNPTAPVIKITTADPVAGVSDPSIEIFNSNVDFNISVEDPEVNETYSGLASVFYEIKNNGKVTQKGNFDEDLKPSSKMEKKLSRDLTVNASENNSNNIIIEVTARDNAGNESKAKRELAIDITKPEITVSYDNNDVANGKYFKANRNMTI
-1465 SYELLDDEGNV
+1465 SYKERNFYEKGITFDVSTNGGVLQEGISLEDLNKINGITVKSHKDSQSGRGFKELSDERVNTYKILFDAGSTNGDMDYSIVPHITDAAAQVNEGVNYGDSKAPTEFTIDKKAPVISMAYSAEGETINPGGNEV
-1476 SSKIKESEVTTNE
+1476 S
-1489 DKRVYKNK
+1489 RVYRNK
-1497 TIKAKVTIE
+1497 TITATATIE
-1506 ERNFKSTEDVFKDSI
+1506 ERNFSNSNSFSEDPK
-1521 KVIEEATD
+1521 
-1529 VAGVAVEVKN
+1529 
-1539 QQNVAESLDKWNA
+1539 QM
-1552 ESGTIKYTNTGF
+1552 
-1564 VFEEEANYTFNLS
+1564 NLT
-1577 YTDLAGN
+1577 Y
-1584 TAELVPQSDKG
+1584 
-1595 YRFTVDKTAP
+1595 
-1605 TGSLLVKNENLLER
+1605 
-1619 LVEKLLD
+1619 
-1626 EVSFKFF
+1626 
-1633 NLKSKSIEVTTKGL
+1633 
-1647 DVTSPIKV
+1647 
-1655 SYYKDWQDGHG
+1655 
-1666 DFDALEEEALSSKSW
+1666 EAL
-1681 TKLNL
+1681 NFQ
-1686 KGREEEEEKKEYNI
+1686 G
-1700 AKEEKEYS
+1700 
-1708 YLVEKDEQFVPY
+1708 
-1720 ARIEDKAGNIVYL
+1720 
-1733 NNDGIICESKVADIN
+1733 SKV
-1748 INIDTK
+1748 
-1754 KPSTAAF
+1754 
-1761 EVKEEDVVYN
+1761 
-1771 GNVEFNIDVKDEATK
+1771 
-1786 DKNNKKDVY
+1786 
-1795 SGINE
+1795 
-1800 IKYEV
+1800 
-1805 YSAESPEGADGN
+1805 
-1817 VKGTISFEPSERVQY
+1817 
-1832 YNIPNIKI
+1832 
-1840 PVKEQSRYNSNDVTI
+1840 
-1855 KVTVIDNAGN
+1855 
-1865 ENYDTKNLKIDIT
+1865 
-1878 DPSIDVSYNN
+1878 
-1888 NDVKNETYF
+1888 
-1897 KNNRTMTIKYT
+1897 
-1908 ERNITPDG
+1908 
-1916 LTFDFVAGDVTYK
+1916 
-1929 KIKLEK
+1929 
-1935 LRSEISEKNLG
+1935 
-1946 ITISEGK
+1946 
-1953 DSQASVDAKDY
+1953 
-1964 TDDRTLTYSITF
+1964 
-1976 DGGKEK
+1976 
-1982 DMDYQIIPYIE
+1982 
-1993 DLAGNTSYKTDESG
+1993 
-2007 KIIDNVKYANGKVAS
+2007 
-2022 QKFTVDKV
+2022 
-2030 QPEMNVSYY
+2030 
-2039 LVDSNGNRG
+2039 
-2048 EKIEVSTDKINR
+2048 
-2060 LYKNKTIRAVVKI
+2060 
-2073 TERNFALENGFS
+2073 
-2085 EEDKQVIPHFTWTN
+2085 
-2099 YDGNQGS
+2099 
-2106 VADYEAAATNL
+2106 
-2117 TNWLTS
+2117 
-2123 DKVIRT
+2123 
-2129 QSFDFIADGDY
+2129 
-2140 SFTMEYTDLA
+2140 
-2150 GNSLKEEYGTH
+2150 
-2161 YCTVD
+2161 
-2166 KTAPKIHVEYT
+2166 
-2177 SDNQTVQP
+2177 
-2185 GEIELNRLYK
+2185 
-2195 NKDITATVTI
+2195 
-2205 EERNFQRENN
+2205 
-2215 AVNFE
+2215 
-2220 NGQMSLSYT
+2220 
-2229 AKNLQG
+2229 
-2235 SDINTENYTGTANT
+2235 NTENYTGTANT

-2998 KRLDIMVDGKSVA
+2998 KRLDIMVDGKSIA

-3037 VKAVAVDMADNEAT
+3037 VKAVAVDMADNEAN

>member
-56 TDVEVTIF
+56 TDVEFTIF

-89 DTDNVVANGQ
+89 GTDNVVANGQ
-99 SDANGKVKVENL
+99 SDANGKVKVKNL

-122 VSKAGYQSLE
+122 VSKAGYQALE

-237 EVPSMELNVTP
+237 EVPSMGLNVTP

-267 AGGTVTFSVN
+267 AGGTVTFLVN
-277 GADNVVNVAADGTA
+277 GADNVVDVAADGTA

-364 VTFSSSDSSVIE
+364 VTFSSDDPKVIE

-384 VKGEG
+384 VKGAG
-389 TAKIIA
+389 TAKITA
-395 TAAESDN
+395 TAEESDN

-444 IRITGTLKNADVI
+444 VRITGTLKNADVI

-488 NLKGA
+488 TLKGA
-493 NNYKITTDFSN
+493 DNYVITTEFS
-504 KNVQLAEGKTVNITP
+504 KKEVKLAEGKTVNITP

-539 TIKAD
+539 TSKAD
-544 LQTAVEENY
+544 LQKAVEENY
-553 EVVLAGKYEDG
+553 EVVLAGTKGRIDETQS
-564 NILEP
+564 
-569 DKEQGLLSPAKLEL
+569 QGLIKEETIDL
-583 KNYAKV
+583 KDYAKV
-589 ALKGFNDNNTVYY
+589 ELAGLNKETVYY
-602 VGGYTA
+602 VEEYKS
-608 EVIPVITNKNAGN
+608 EVIPVVTNKDAGN
-621 YEIRVDSENIAK
+621 YEIRVNSENIAK
-633 YSSDLTIEKEKET
+633 YSSDLKIEKEKET
-646 QASLNDLVKI
+646 QASLNELVEI

-661 IYQNEKD
+661 IYQND
-668 GSVYIRGNQAV
+668 GSVYIRGNETA
-679 TLKLEFKETNAYY
+679 TLKLKFKKTNAYY

-738 NAETVTDGVEYQK
+738 NALTVTDGVEYQK
-751 ITVDAISPTADFKD
+751 ITVDVTSPTADFKD

-778 NWKGFGNF
+778 DWKGFGNV

-792 KYLVT
+792 EYLVT

-818 DAEAIVE
+818 DAEVIVD

-839 TSSVET
+839 KDSVQ
-845 SSVKFDKEGNY
+845 FNKEGNY

-881 TAPDVSVKI
+881 TKPTVTITADNAKETDGPDGMVEFTI
-890 IEPEENTGCNQ
+890 G
-901 KVNFT
+901 VND
-906 VEINDKDITSGVDKI
+906 EDITSGIDRVEIKTLDAGK
-921 EVIAMDSDKDEDVTA
+921 EVKEVSSEEINSADV
-936 EYIETVKV
+936 
-944 AGGFDED
+944 
-951 NKMVIDS
+951 
-958 CTLNSEKINT
+958 
-968 IVGSEQDGT
+968 VGSWDSSLESIKKHSSFSFKKT
-977 LQSIQAHANFTVNGE
+977 LD
-992 LSINK
+992 INK
-997 YQSGYAIV
+997 YPSGYAEIQV
-1005 KVIVYDKAGNNKE
+1005 TAYDKAGNDSK
-1018 ITTKREKVD
+1018 TASKTVQVD
-1027 VVAPKVNV
+1027 VIKPEVKVSYAPK
-1035 KYDKDSATNSKYINS
+1035 SS
-1050 SERTMTITYT
+1050 SEYIKSNTRTMTITYT
-1060 ERNFIK
+1060 ERNFTED
-1066 SGLRFKVSVNGTES
+1066 GLAFDVSIDNEQKTVSLNELKTFEPRITVAKGT
-1080 DNLTLDELEALECVT
+1080 
-1095 VNGPV
+1095 
-1100 DSENGSEPDNYKDDR
+1100 SENADEHVY
-1115 TNTYQITFSGDGAYE
+1115 TLTFNGDGAYK
-1130 VIPKITDAAGNT
+1130 VIPHIKDAA
-1142 NMNTNGKIE
+1142 
-1151 IEYENSNS
+1151 ENANEGVAYADSES
-1159 QANELFVLDSTA
+1159 KANELFVLDSTA
-1171 PTVDVKYSPEKSVR
+1171 PRIDVSYETATTSKYLNKQEQIMTVTY
-1185 ENEYFNS
+1185 
-1192 KRTMT
+1192 
-1197 LTITERNFDES
+1197 TERNFTEDGLTFDISINGGKEKGY
-1208 TLKFKLVSDGETV
+1208 TLKQLEKLNYIKSVSEPVDSEKASNLETYTNERTNTYKITFKGNNSY
-1221 ESDNKS
+1221 
-1227 DTEKEKVLTMK
+1227 KVTPH
-1238 DLTEK
+1238 
-1243 GLVIKK
+1243 I
-1249 TEDKEAEVNEEKR
+1249 
-1262 TDARKIVYEI
+1262 
-1272 EFNNDGF
+1272 
-1279 YQLIPYLTDLAGNE
+1279 TDLAGNTAS
-1293 YNGSIESEITKYQE
+1293 GAAQE
-1307 FCIDKKAPEV
+1307 FVMDDTAPEV
-1317 TVKYNDNELTLHNDK
+1317 TVTYNDDKLELHNGK
-1332 YFNQQRTAEVT
+1332 YFNQQRTATVE
-1343 IKERNFNADDLEF
+1343 IKERNFNAENLGF
-1356 TLTRDGDKQTYKG
+1356 TLIMDGVEKNYNK
-1369 FSALEQAIG
+1369 FSDLS
-1378 KLKDCDITEIKDSEE
+1378 KDIRSWADCNITEIVDSQAKE
-1393 KTAKQK
+1393 KNPESY
-1399 HTDERV
+1399 TDERTQ
-1405 HTFSITFGQ
+1405 TFTITFG
-1414 KGEDYDYKISVKT
+1414 KDGKDHDYKFSVNA
-1427 TDLAGNSNDSVKDEN
+1427 TDLAGNSNNKIVIDKSAKVK
-1442 IGAETVA
+1442 
-1449 TGKEF
+1449 TGDDF
-1454 TVDMLAPSFSI
+1454 TVDMVAPVLNLTYNTTTDVTKDIIENSDCFYTNAKKMS
-1465 SYELLDDEGNV
+1465 V
-1476 SSKIKESEVTTNE
+1476 KIAIT
-1489 DKRVYKNK
+1489 
-1497 TIKAKVTIE
+1497 
-1506 ERNFKSTEDVFKDSI
+1506 ERNFAKKPKFEDEKPEFGDEKPKIDEKAKDVSG
-1521 KVIEEATD
+1521 EEITTFESHD
-1529 VAGVAVEVKN
+1529 I
-1539 QQNVAESLDKWNA
+1539 QQAKDWKTPEDN
-1552 ESGTIKYTNTGF
+1552 KYTF
-1564 VFEEEANYTFNLS
+1564 DLEYDKEANYTINVT

-1584 TAELVPQSDKG
+1584 KAILYGTDKEMPDTS
-1595 YRFTVDKTAP
+1595 FTLDWTAP
-1605 TGSLLVKNENLLER
+1605 SGSVKVGDGSREQGLIAR
-1619 LVEKLLD
+1619 V
-1626 EVSFKFF
+1626 FKFF
-1633 NLKSKSIEVTTKGL
+1633 VKAIKDKNEYIT
-1647 DVTSPIKV
+1647 VTSSDETSPVKV
-1655 SYYKDWQDGHG
+1655 SYYKH
-1666 DFDALEEEALSSKSW
+1666 
-1681 TKLNL
+1681 NP
-1686 KGREEEEEKKEYNI
+1686 EEKSSSLDETGKGESEKLEGLETLSDWKELSKDYEKNKNEKSYTVPVEL
-1700 AKEEKEYS
+1700 KE
-1708 YLVEKDEQFVPY
+1708 QIIPY
-1720 ARIEDKAGNIVYL
+1720 VKIEDKAGNITYL
-1733 NNDGIICESKVADIN
+1733 NGDGIILE
-1748 INIDTK
+1748 DTK
-1754 KPSTAAF
+1754 PSLDI
-1761 EVKEEDVVYN
+1761 VKKEEKAVYN
-1771 GNVEFNIDVKDEATK
+1771 GDVKFSIEAK
-1786 DKNNKKDVY
+1786 DIEFGADGKPVY
-1795 SGINE
+1795 SGIKGLACKIYNGTTCTQSEIYGEINKDFIDNE
-1800 IKYEV
+1800 EAKKYFED
-1805 YSAESPEGADGN
+1805 EIGD
-1817 VKGTISFEPSERVQY
+1817 KGDELNTANKKSERV
-1832 YNIPNIKI
+1832 KRLT
-1840 PVKEQSRYNSNDVTI
+1840 KEVLIDSKKNNSNNVKI
-1855 KVTVIDNAGN
+1855 AVLVQDNAGN
-1865 ENYDTKNLKIDIT
+1865 THFVEESIKIDIT
-1878 DPSIDVSYNN
+1878 KPSITVSYDNN
-1888 NDVKNETYF
+1888 NVKNETYF
-1897 KNNRTMTIKYT
+1897 NSDRTMTITYK
-1908 ERNITPDG
+1908 ERNIAQEG
-1916 LTFDFVAGDVTYK
+1916 LTFNFNGENIKLKDLEAKKSLGVEVL
-1929 KIKLEK
+1929 KIKD
-1935 LRSEISEKNLG
+1935 SEEDKKP
-1946 ITISEGK
+1946 EE
-1953 DSQASVDAKDY
+1953 Y
-1964 TDDRTLTYSITF
+1964 TDARTLTYTIKFS
-1976 DGGKEK
+1976 GE
-1982 DMDYQIIPYIE
+1982 DMDYQIIPHIE
-1993 DLAGNTSYKTDESG
+1993 DLAGNKNDRIT
-2007 KIIDNVKYANGKVAS
+2007 YADDTVAS

-2073 TERNFALENGFS
+2073 MERNFALKDSFS
-2085 EEDKQVIPHFTWTN
+2085 KEGNQVVPTFTWTK
-2099 YDGNQGS
+2099 YDGSSTRVEDLEEN
-2106 VADYEAAATNL
+2106 AKTLKE
-2117 TNWLTS
+2117 WKTS
-2123 DKVIRT
+2123 DTVVRT

-2140 SFTMEYTDLA
+2140 SFTMKYTDLA
-2150 GNSLKEEYGTH
+2150 GNPTKYTDLDDSTSEYKERWF
-2161 YCTVD
+2161 TVD
-2166 KTAPKIHVEYT
+2166 KTAPKINVEYT
-2177 SDNQTVQP
+2177 SDNQTIQP

-2220 NGQMSLSYT
+2220 NGQMNLSYD
-2229 AKNLQG
+2229 ALNFQG
-2235 SDINTENYTGTANT
+2235 SKVNTENYTGTANT

-2957 RNINFVID
+2957 SNINFVID